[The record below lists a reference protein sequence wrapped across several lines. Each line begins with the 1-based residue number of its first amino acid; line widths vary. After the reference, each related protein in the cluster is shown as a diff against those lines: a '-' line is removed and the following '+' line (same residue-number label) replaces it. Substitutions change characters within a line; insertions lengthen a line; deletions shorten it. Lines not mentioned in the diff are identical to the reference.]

1 MRKKKI
7 FSLLLAGALI
17 GQTFSMG
24 ALTASAE
31 ENPLV
36 GKEQLSD
43 NNTAAPKKDDVVPNA
58 NQYEYQKQEL
68 AAFCH
73 FGPNTFNEF
82 EWGENYGNKTPDEI
96 FKLEEEFDEDT
107 FVKTIKDAGFKKLI
121 VTAKHHDGFCIWASE
136 HTKYDVAETSYKD
149 GKGDILEELSTA
161 CTKYDIDMGLYLSP
175 WDIHDD
181 SYGYKRADGTPLV
194 RLVNGK
200 SEPIAG
206 LTWEQVFE
214 QDAKD
219 YNEYYNNQLKEI
231 LSNDKYGNNGHFNE
245 VWMDGAKGSGA
256 GYQEYT
262 FEKWFDTI
270 QQYEG
275 KKAGFESDCMLFGA
289 EAYTTVRWIGNE
301 LGYAN
306 EETWSKSKVDY
317 EKNTIDSKKVGSYTV
332 GYEDGN
338 QWTVPESDARITSG
352 WFWGT
357 AKNTPKSV
365 EDLAGMYFNSVG
377 HNSPLLLNIPPNDK
391 GKVDDAILKRV
402 AEFGKNIQDT
412 FKENMAGHATVKAS
426 EVRGNDIDYS
436 PENVLDGKD
445 DTYWTVNDG
454 TTKGSLVVELGETKT
469 FDVVSIEEA
478 IQFGQR
484 IKEFKVEYSNNG
496 ESWKV
501 FDQGTTIGAKRLS
514 RENPVKADRL
524 RITVTTSKE
533 VPMISEV
540 GVYKA
545 TTDFE
550 SPSAAP
556 EGMQII
562 DERDEAFK
570 FSDGWTQENA
580 SQSLNGTSAWAKRKG
595 DSFEVK
601 FKGSKIYLVGTVDP
615 GHGKAKVTVDGKETE
630 INTYASKRAIGQ
642 IIFTS
647 EDLTDGEHTLKLEV
661 SENNKAIGVEG
672 AYVINNGGLGMIG
685 VEKADYT
692 MKEDSEMKIKLVR
705 VGGTTGK
712 ATVTVAPNPGTAI
725 QDDFDTEG
733 TTTVTF
739 EEGEKEKE
747 VVVITRRNTKKTGEQ
762 YFTEELST
770 NTENLIVGFNSK
782 TKITILDQE
791 GLPAEVTTKKLP
803 KEVYKNATAT
813 SEEKVKQQ
821 QGIEKAF
828 DEDNSTFWH
837 ANWDNGKLAANPGG
851 ISVEIP
857 LDEVKELAKLTYLPR
872 LDQADAG
879 TIGQYVIE
887 AAVVKEDG
895 KTAEA
900 VAEETKAAAVVEETE
915 AAVVEETEAAAETA
929 LPVEGDETAS
939 KAAVAA
945 DAKAAAEE
953 TIQWKKVC
961 EGTFKKQGNST
972 NPQEV
977 VFPETVKT
985 NRIRLTAKKMAGGE
999 HPTAAEIALHEKT
1012 EPVLF
1017 TITAKAG
1024 EHGSIQPVTGALD
1037 ADGKMQ
1043 IQAGKLKTFAMKPE
1057 AGYVVDDV
1065 KVDNQSV
1072 GAVSRYTVE
1081 SNEES
1086 PKDVTIEATFKACE
1100 HANTEIQGK
1109 KAATCTED
1117 GATGKEVCLDCGVT
1131 VKESEVIPAHG
1142 HKFGDWEVT
1151 KEPTHTEEGKAERT
1165 CSVCSTVEE
1174 KTLAKLPMNTDKS
1187 KLQKYYDECIGYYKQ
1202 SDYTADSWKAYE
1214 VALKDAKAILDKD
1227 GVTQEEIDTA
1237 INKLADAAKK
1247 LVKKTDSG
1255 NASAQSAN
1263 TPVTGDYST
1272 PMVLILAVTVSVIA
1286 VIYQMKKKIR

>member
-7 FSLLLAGALI
+7 FSLLLASALI
-17 GQTFSMG
+17 GQTFSVG

-43 NNTAAPKKDDVVPNA
+43 NNTAAPKKDDVMPNA

-73 FGPNTFNEF
+73 FGPNTFNEI

-136 HTKYDVAETSYKD
+136 HTEYDVSKTSYKS
-149 GKGDILEELSTA
+149 GNGDILEELSAA

-181 SYGYKRADGTPLV
+181 SYGYKREDGTPLV

-206 LTWEQVFE
+206 LTWDDVKK

-231 LSNDKYGNNGHFNE
+231 LGNDKYGNKGHFTE

-317 EKNTIDSKKVGSYTV
+317 KKNTIDSKKVGSYTV

-357 AKNTPKSV
+357 TKNTPKSV

-377 HNSPLLLNIPPNDK
+377 HNSPLLLNIPPNNQ

-402 AEFGKNIQDT
+402 TEFGQNIKDT
-412 FKENMAGHATVKAS
+412 FKSNIAAHATVKAS
-426 EVRGNDIDYS
+426 EVRGNDVDYS

-454 TTKGSLVVELGETKT
+454 TTTGKLVVELGETKT

-484 IKEFKVEYSNNG
+484 IKAFKVEYSNDG
-496 ESWKV
+496 SDWKV
-501 FDQGTTIGAKRLS
+501 FDEGTTIGAKRLS
-514 RENPVKADRL
+514 REGAVKADKL
-524 RITVTTSKE
+524 RITVTTSKD

-540 GVYKA
+540 GIYKA
-545 TTDFE
+545 TADFE
-550 SPSAAP
+550 SPSSAP

-580 SQSLNGTSAWAKRKG
+580 SQYLNGTNAWAKQG
-595 DSFEVK
+595 ASFEMK
-601 FKGSKIYLVGTVDP
+601 FTGTKVYLVGTLDS
-615 GHGKAKVTVDGKETE
+615 GHGKATVTVDGKSIQIDT
-630 INTYASKRAIGQ
+630 NASKRAVGQ

-661 SENNKAIGVEG
+661 TNNDNKAIGVEG
-672 AYVINNGGLGMIG
+672 AYVINNGGLGMVGI
-685 VEKADYT
+685 EKAEYT
-692 MKEDSEMKIKLVR
+692 MKEDSEMKMKLVR
-705 VGGTTGK
+705 VGGSKGE

-733 TTTVTF
+733 TATVTF
-739 EEGEKEKE
+739 ADGEKEKD
-747 VVVITRRNTKKTGEQ
+747 VVVITRRNTKDTGDQ

-770 NTENLIVGFNSK
+770 KNESLILGFTSK
-782 TKITILDQE
+782 AKITILDQE
-791 GLPAEVTTKKLP
+791 RQPADVTTEKLP
-803 KEVYKNATAT
+803 KELYGEVTAT
-813 SEEKVKQQ
+813 SEENNEKHK
-821 QGIEKAF
+821 QGIENAF
-828 DEDNSTFWH
+828 DDNLDTFWH
-837 ANWDNGKLAANPGG
+837 AQWGEPGKLENHEGG

-857 LDEVKELAKLTYLPR
+857 LKEEKEIAKLSYLPKAG
-872 LDQADAG
+872 DTG
-879 TIGQYVIE
+879 TIGEYVIE

-895 KTAEA
+895 KEAKEA
-900 VAEETKAAAVVEETE
+900 V
-915 AAVVEETEAAAETA
+915 
-929 LPVEGDETAS
+929 S
-939 KAAVAA
+939 
-945 DAKAAAEE
+945 
-953 TIQWKKVC
+953 WKEVC
-961 EGTFKKQGNST
+961 KGTFKRQGNST
-972 NPQEV
+972 DPQEA
-977 VFPETVKT
+977 VFSESIKT
-985 NRIRLTAKKMAGGE
+985 NRIRFTAKTMVGGE
-999 HPTAAEIALHEKT
+999 HPTAREIALYEKV
-1012 EPVLF
+1012 EPVM
-1017 TITAKAG
+1017 ITVTTKAG
-1024 EHGSIQPVTGALD
+1024 ENGTIEPVTGKLE
-1037 ADGKMQ
+1037 ADGTMK
-1043 IQAGKLKTFAMKPE
+1043 IQSGKLKTFAIKPN
-1057 AGYVVDDV
+1057 AGYAVEDV
-1065 KVDNQSV
+1065 EVNGQSV

-1081 SNEES
+1081 STT
-1086 PKDVTIEATFKACE
+1086 DVTIEATFKACKHE
-1100 HANTEIQGK
+1100 KTEVQGAK
-1109 KAATCTED
+1109 EATCTEP
-1117 GATGKEVCLDCGVT
+1117 GATGELVCLDCGVT
-1131 VKESEVIPAHG
+1131 VKESEVINPLG
-1142 HKFGDWEVT
+1142 HKFGDWEVI
-1151 KEPTHTEEGKAERT
+1151 KEATQTEEGLAKRA
-1165 CSVCSTVEE
+1165 CVACGVEE
-1174 KTLAKLPMNTDKS
+1174 EKELEKLHVDVDKS

>member
-1 MRKKKI
+1 MKKKKI
-7 FSLLLAGALI
+7 LSLLLASVMI
-17 GQTFSMG
+17 GQTFPVG
-24 ALTASAE
+24 TLTTSAAE
-31 ENPLV
+31 DSLV

-43 NNTAAPKKDDVVPNA
+43 TNTAAPKKDDVLPNA

-73 FGPNTFNEF
+73 FGPNTFNEI
-82 EWGENYGNKTPDEI
+82 EWGENYGDKTPDEI
-96 FKLEEEFDEDT
+96 FKLEEDFDADT
-107 FVKTIKDAGFKKLI
+107 FVKTIKEAGFKKLI
-121 VTAKHHDGFCIWASE
+121 VTAKHHDGFCIWASDY
-136 HTKYDVAETSYKD
+136 TKYDVSETSYKG
-149 GKGDILEELSTA
+149 GKGDILEELSAA
-161 CTKYDIDMGLYLSP
+161 CTEYDVDMGLYLSP

-181 SYGYKRADGTPLV
+181 SYGYYDKDGKPTTKDKDVL
-194 RLVNGK
+194 
-200 SEPIAG
+200 
-206 LTWEQVFE
+206 
-214 QDAKD
+214 D
-219 YNEYYNNQLKEI
+219 YNDYYNNQLEEI
-231 LSNDKYGNNGHFNE
+231 LSNNKYGNKGHFKE

-256 GYQEYT
+256 NAQDYD
-262 FEKWFDTI
+262 FKRWFATI
-270 QQYEG
+270 QKYEG
-275 KKAGFESDCMLFGA
+275 KQAGYESDCMLFGA

-317 EKNTIDSKKVGSYTV
+317 DNNTIDSKKVGAYTV

-352 WFWGT
+352 WFWGIT
-357 AKNTPKSV
+357 KNTPKSV

-454 TTKGSLVVELGETKT
+454 TKKGSLVVELGETKT

-747 VVVITRRNTKKTGEQ
+747 VVVITRRNTKETGEQ

-791 GLPAEVTTKKLP
+791 GLPKEVTTKKLP
-803 KEVYKNATAT
+803 KEAYQKATAT
-813 SEEKVKQQ
+813 SEETVKQQ
-821 QGIEKAF
+821 QGIAKAF
-828 DEDNSTFWH
+828 DEDNNTFWH
-837 ANWDNGKLAANPGG
+837 ANWENGKLAENPDG

-857 LDEVKELAKLTYLPR
+857 LDAVKELAKLTYLPR
-872 LDQADAG
+872 LEPEDAG

-900 VAEETKAAAVVEETE
+900 VAEETE
-915 AAVVEETEAAAETA
+915 AAVVEETEAATETA
-929 LPVEGDETAS
+929 LPAEGDETES

-945 DAKAAAEE
+945 DAKTAAEE

-961 EGTFKKQGNST
+961 EGTFKKQGSSK

-1202 SDYTADSWKAYE
+1202 SAYTADSWKAYE

-1255 NASAQSAN
+1255 NASDQSGN
-1263 TPVTGDYST
+1263 TPVTGDPASA
-1272 PMVLILAVTVSVIA
+1272 MLWLATAASAVA
-1286 VIYQMKKKIR
+1286 VIGNKKKK

>member
-7 FSLLLAGALI
+7 FSLLLASALI
-17 GQTFSMG
+17 GQTFSVG

-43 NNTAAPKKDDVVPNA
+43 NNTAAPKKDDVVPNV

-73 FGPNTFNEF
+73 FGPNTFNEI

-136 HTKYDVAETSYKD
+136 HTEYDVSKTSYKS
-149 GKGDILEELSTA
+149 GNGDILEELSAA

-181 SYGYKRADGTPLV
+181 SYGYKREDGTPLV

-206 LTWEQVFE
+206 LTWDDVKK

-231 LSNDKYGNNGHFNE
+231 LGNDKYGNKGHFTE

-317 EKNTIDSKKVGSYTV
+317 KKNTIDSKKVGSYTV

-357 AKNTPKSV
+357 TKNTPKSV

-377 HNSPLLLNIPPNDK
+377 HNSPLLLNIPPNNQ

-402 AEFGKNIQDT
+402 TEFGQNIKDT
-412 FKENMAGHATVKAS
+412 FKSNIAAHATVKAS
-426 EVRGNDIDYS
+426 EVRGNDVDYS

-454 TTKGSLVVELGETKT
+454 TTTGKLVVELGETKT

-484 IKEFKVEYSNNG
+484 IKAFKVEYSNDG
-496 ESWKV
+496 SDWKV
-501 FDQGTTIGAKRLS
+501 FDEGTTIGAKRLS
-514 RENPVKADRL
+514 REGAVKADKL
-524 RITVTTSKE
+524 RITVTTSKD

-540 GVYKA
+540 GIYKA
-545 TTDFE
+545 TADFE
-550 SPSAAP
+550 SPSSAP

-580 SQSLNGTSAWAKRKG
+580 SQYLNGTNAWAKQG
-595 DSFEVK
+595 ASFEMK
-601 FKGSKIYLVGTVDP
+601 FTGTKVYLVGTLDS
-615 GHGKAKVTVDGKETE
+615 GHGEATVTVDGKSIQIDT
-630 INTYASKRAIGQ
+630 NASKRAVGQ

-661 SENNKAIGVEG
+661 TNNDNKAIGVEG
-672 AYVINNGGLGMIG
+672 AYVINNGGLGMVGI
-685 VEKADYT
+685 EKAEYT
-692 MKEDSEMKIKLVR
+692 MKEDSEMKMKLVR
-705 VGGTTGK
+705 VGGSKGE

-733 TTTVTF
+733 TATVTF
-739 EEGEKEKE
+739 ADGEKEKD
-747 VVVITRRNTKKTGEQ
+747 VVVITRRNTKDTGDQ

-770 NTENLIVGFNSK
+770 KNESLILGFTSK
-782 TKITILDQE
+782 AKITILDQE
-791 GLPAEVTTKKLP
+791 RQPADVTTEKLP
-803 KEVYKNATAT
+803 KELYGEVTAT
-813 SEEKVKQQ
+813 SEENNEKHK
-821 QGIEKAF
+821 QGIENAF
-828 DEDNSTFWH
+828 DDNLDTFWH
-837 ANWDNGKLAANPGG
+837 AQWGEPGKLENHEGG

-857 LDEVKELAKLTYLPR
+857 LKEEKEIAKLSYLPKAG
-872 LDQADAG
+872 DTG
-879 TIGQYVIE
+879 TIGEYVIE

-895 KTAEA
+895 KEAKEA
-900 VAEETKAAAVVEETE
+900 V
-915 AAVVEETEAAAETA
+915 
-929 LPVEGDETAS
+929 S
-939 KAAVAA
+939 
-945 DAKAAAEE
+945 
-953 TIQWKKVC
+953 WKEVC
-961 EGTFKKQGNST
+961 KGTFKRQGNST
-972 NPQEV
+972 DPQEA
-977 VFPETVKT
+977 VFSESIKT
-985 NRIRLTAKKMAGGE
+985 NRIRFTAKTMVGGE
-999 HPTAAEIALHEKT
+999 HPTAREIALYEKV
-1012 EPVLF
+1012 EPVM
-1017 TITAKAG
+1017 ITVTTKAG
-1024 EHGSIQPVTGALD
+1024 ENGTIEPVTGKLE
-1037 ADGKMQ
+1037 ADGTMK
-1043 IQAGKLKTFAMKPE
+1043 IQSGKLKTFAIKPN
-1057 AGYVVDDV
+1057 AGYAVEDV
-1065 KVDNQSV
+1065 EVNGQSV

-1081 SNEES
+1081 STT
-1086 PKDVTIEATFKACE
+1086 DVTIEATFKACKHE
-1100 HANTEIQGK
+1100 KTEVQGAK
-1109 KAATCTED
+1109 EATCTEP
-1117 GATGKEVCLDCGVT
+1117 GATGELVCLDCGVT
-1131 VKESEVIPAHG
+1131 VKESEVINPLG
-1142 HKFGDWEVT
+1142 HKFGDWEVI
-1151 KEPTHTEEGKAERT
+1151 KEATQTEEGLAKRA
-1165 CSVCSTVEE
+1165 CVACGVEE
-1174 KTLAKLPMNTDKS
+1174 EKELEKLHVDVDKS

>member
-73 FGPNTFNEF
+73 FGPNTFNEI
-82 EWGENYGNKTPDEI
+82 EWGENYRNKTPDEI

-136 HTKYDVAETSYKD
+136 HTEYDVSKTSYKS
-149 GKGDILEELSTA
+149 GNGDILEELSAA

-181 SYGYKRADGTPLV
+181 SYGYKREDGTPLV

-206 LTWEQVFE
+206 LTWDDVKK

-231 LSNDKYGNNGHFNE
+231 LGNDKYGNKGHFTE

-317 EKNTIDSKKVGSYTV
+317 KKNTIDSKKVGSYTV

-357 AKNTPKSV
+357 TKNTPKSV

-377 HNSPLLLNIPPNDK
+377 HNSPLLLNIPPNNQ

-402 AEFGKNIQDT
+402 TEFGQNIKDT
-412 FKENMAGHATVKAS
+412 FKSNIAAHATVKAS
-426 EVRGNDIDYS
+426 EVRGNDVDYS

-454 TTKGSLVVELGETKT
+454 TTTGKLVVELGETKT

-484 IKEFKVEYSNNG
+484 IKAFKVEYSNDG
-496 ESWKV
+496 SDWKV
-501 FDQGTTIGAKRLS
+501 FDEGTTIGAKRLS
-514 RENPVKADRL
+514 REGAVKADKL
-524 RITVTTSKE
+524 RITVTTSKD

-540 GVYKA
+540 GIYKA
-545 TTDFE
+545 TADFE
-550 SPSAAP
+550 SPSSAP

-580 SQSLNGTSAWAKRKG
+580 SQYLNGTNAWAKQG
-595 DSFEVK
+595 ASFEMK
-601 FKGSKIYLVGTVDP
+601 FTGTKVYLVGTLDS
-615 GHGKAKVTVDGKETE
+615 GHGEATVTVDGKSIQIDT
-630 INTYASKRAIGQ
+630 NASKRAVGQ

-661 SENNKAIGVEG
+661 TNNDNKAIGVEG
-672 AYVINNGGLGMIG
+672 AYVINNGGLGMVGI
-685 VEKADYT
+685 EKAEYT
-692 MKEDSEMKIKLVR
+692 MKEDSEMKMKLVR
-705 VGGTTGK
+705 VGGSKGE

-733 TTTVTF
+733 TATVTF
-739 EEGEKEKE
+739 ADGEKEKD
-747 VVVITRRNTKKTGEQ
+747 VVVITRRNTKDTGDQ

-770 NTENLIVGFNSK
+770 KNESLILGFTSK
-782 TKITILDQE
+782 AKITILDQE
-791 GLPAEVTTKKLP
+791 RQPADVTTEKLP
-803 KEVYKNATAT
+803 KELYGEVTAT
-813 SEEKVKQQ
+813 SEENNEKHK
-821 QGIEKAF
+821 QGIENAF
-828 DEDNSTFWH
+828 DDNLDTFWH
-837 ANWDNGKLAANPGG
+837 AQWGEPGKLENHEGG

-857 LDEVKELAKLTYLPR
+857 LKEEKEIAKLSYLPKAG
-872 LDQADAG
+872 DTG
-879 TIGQYVIE
+879 TIGEYVIE

-895 KTAEA
+895 KEAKEA
-900 VAEETKAAAVVEETE
+900 V
-915 AAVVEETEAAAETA
+915 
-929 LPVEGDETAS
+929 S
-939 KAAVAA
+939 
-945 DAKAAAEE
+945 
-953 TIQWKKVC
+953 WKEVC
-961 EGTFKKQGNST
+961 KGTFKRQGNST
-972 NPQEV
+972 DPQEA
-977 VFPETVKT
+977 VFSESIKT
-985 NRIRLTAKKMAGGE
+985 NRIRFTAKTMVGGE
-999 HPTAAEIALHEKT
+999 HPTAREIALYEKV
-1012 EPVLF
+1012 EPVM
-1017 TITAKAG
+1017 ITVTTKAG
-1024 EHGSIQPVTGALD
+1024 ENGTIEPVTGKLE
-1037 ADGKMQ
+1037 ADGTMK
-1043 IQAGKLKTFAMKPE
+1043 IQSGKLKTFAIKPN
-1057 AGYVVDDV
+1057 AGYAVEDV
-1065 KVDNQSV
+1065 EVNGQSV

-1081 SNEES
+1081 STT
-1086 PKDVTIEATFKACE
+1086 DVTIEATFKACKHE
-1100 HANTEIQGK
+1100 KTEVQGAK
-1109 KAATCTED
+1109 EATCTEP
-1117 GATGKEVCLDCGVT
+1117 GATGELVCLDCGVT
-1131 VKESEVIPAHG
+1131 VKESEVINPLG
-1142 HKFGDWEVT
+1142 HKFGDWEVI
-1151 KEPTHTEEGKAERT
+1151 KEATQTEEGLAKRA
-1165 CSVCSTVEE
+1165 CVACGVEE
-1174 KTLAKLPMNTDKS
+1174 EKELEKLHVDVDKS

>member
-17 GQTFSMG
+17 GQTFSVG

-73 FGPNTFNEF
+73 FGPNTFNEI

-136 HTKYDVAETSYKD
+136 HTEYDVSKTSYKS
-149 GKGDILEELSTA
+149 GNGDILEELSAA

-181 SYGYKRADGTPLV
+181 SYGYYDKDGNPTTKDKDVL
-194 RLVNGK
+194 
-200 SEPIAG
+200 
-206 LTWEQVFE
+206 
-214 QDAKD
+214 D
-219 YNEYYNNQLKEI
+219 YNDYYNNQLEEI
-231 LSNDKYGNNGHFNE
+231 LGNPIYGNDGHFKE

-256 GYQEYT
+256 NAQDYD
-262 FEKWFDTI
+262 FERWFATI
-270 QQYEG
+270 QKHEG
-275 KKAGFESDCMLFGA
+275 KEAGFESDCMLFGA

-317 EKNTIDSKKVGSYTV
+317 KKNTIDSKKVGSYTV

-357 AKNTPKSV
+357 TKNTPKSV

-377 HNSPLLLNIPPNDK
+377 HNSPLLLNIPPNNQ

-402 AEFGKNIQDT
+402 TEFGQNIKDT
-412 FKENMAGHATVKAS
+412 FKSNIAAHATVKAS
-426 EVRGNDIDYS
+426 EVRGNDVDYS

-454 TTKGSLVVELGETKT
+454 TTTGKLVVELGETKT

-484 IKEFKVEYSNNG
+484 IKAFKVEYSNDG
-496 ESWKV
+496 SDWKV
-501 FDQGTTIGAKRLS
+501 FDEGTTIGAKRLS
-514 RENPVKADRL
+514 REGAVKADKL
-524 RITVTTSKE
+524 RITVTTSKD

-540 GVYKA
+540 GIYKA
-545 TTDFE
+545 TADFQ
-550 SPSAAP
+550 SPSSAP

-580 SQSLNGTSAWAKRKG
+580 SQYLNGTNAWAKKG
-595 DSFEVK
+595 ASFEMK
-601 FKGSKIYLVGTVDP
+601 FTGSKVYLVGTLDS
-615 GHGKAKVTVDGKETE
+615 GHGKATVTVDGKSTE
-630 INTYASKRAIGQ
+630 IDTNASKRSVGQ

-661 SENNKAIGVEG
+661 TNNDNKAIGIEG
-672 AYVINNGGLGMIG
+672 AYVINNDELGMIG

-705 VGGTTGK
+705 VGGSKGE

-739 EEGEKEKE
+739 ADGETEKE
-747 VVVITRRNTKKTGEQ
+747 VVVITRRNTKETGDQ

-770 NTENLIVGFNSK
+770 KNENLILGFNSK
-782 TKITILDQE
+782 AKITILDQE
-791 GLPAEVTTKKLP
+791 GQPVEVTTEKLP
-803 KEVYKNATAT
+803 KEIYGEVTAT
-813 SEEKVKQQ
+813 SEENTAEHK
-821 QGIEKAF
+821 QGIENAF
-828 DEDNSTFWH
+828 DDNLDTFWH
-837 ANWDNGKLAANPGG
+837 AQWGEPGKLENHEGG

-857 LDEVKELAKLTYLPR
+857 LKEEKEIAKLSYLPKAG
-872 LDQADAG
+872 DTG
-879 TIGQYVIE
+879 TIGEYVIE

-895 KTAEA
+895 KEA
-900 VAEETKAAAVVEETE
+900 KETV
-915 AAVVEETEAAAETA
+915 
-929 LPVEGDETAS
+929 S
-939 KAAVAA
+939 
-945 DAKAAAEE
+945 
-953 TIQWKKVC
+953 WKEVC
-961 EGTFKKQGNST
+961 KGTFKRQGEST
-972 NPQEV
+972 DPQEA
-977 VFPETVKT
+977 VFSESIKT
-985 NRIRLTAKKMAGGE
+985 NRIRFTAKTMTGGE
-999 HPTAAEIALHEKT
+999 HPTAREIALYEKV
-1012 EPVLF
+1012 EPVM
-1017 TITAKAG
+1017 ITVTTKAG
-1024 EHGSIQPVTGALD
+1024 ENGTIEPVTGKLET
-1037 ADGKMQ
+1037 DGTMK
-1043 IQAGKLKTFAMKPE
+1043 IQSGKLKTFAIKPNV
-1057 AGYVVDDV
+1057 GYAVEDV
-1065 KVDNQSV
+1065 EVNGQSV
-1072 GAVSRYTVE
+1072 GAVRRYTVE
-1081 SNEES
+1081 STT
-1086 PKDVTIEATFKACE
+1086 DVTIEATFKACKHE
-1100 HANTEIQGK
+1100 NTEVQGAK
-1109 KAATCTED
+1109 EATCTES
-1117 GATGKEVCLDCGVT
+1117 GATGKLVCLDCGVT
-1131 VKESEVIPAHG
+1131 VKESEVINPLG
-1142 HKFGDWEVT
+1142 HKFGDWEVI
-1151 KEPTHTEEGKAERT
+1151 KEATQTEEGLAKRA
-1165 CSVCSTVEE
+1165 CVACGVEE
-1174 KTLAKLPMNTDKS
+1174 EKELEKLHVDVDKS

-1214 VALKDAKAILDKD
+1214 IALRDAKAILDKD

-1255 NASAQSAN
+1255 NASDKSAN
-1263 TPVTGDYST
+1263 TPVTGDPASA
-1272 PMVLILAVTVSVIA
+1272 MLWLATAASAVA
-1286 VIYQMKKKIR
+1286 VIGNKKKK

>member
-7 FSLLLAGALI
+7 FSLLLASALI
-17 GQTFSMG
+17 GQTFSVG

-73 FGPNTFNEF
+73 FGPNTFNEI

-136 HTKYDVAETSYKD
+136 HTEYDVSKTSYKS
-149 GKGDILEELSTA
+149 GNGDILEELSAA

-200 SEPIAG
+200 SEPIEG

-231 LSNDKYGNNGHFNE
+231 LGNDKYGNKGHFTE

-317 EKNTIDSKKVGSYTV
+317 KKNTIDSKKVGSYTV

-357 AKNTPKSV
+357 TKNTPKSV

-377 HNSPLLLNIPPNDK
+377 HNSPLLLNIPPNNQ

-402 AEFGKNIQDT
+402 TEFGQNIKDT
-412 FKENMAGHATVKAS
+412 FKSNIAAHATVKAS
-426 EVRGNDIDYS
+426 EVRGNDVDYS

-454 TTKGSLVVELGETKT
+454 TTTGKLVVELGETKT

-484 IKEFKVEYSNNG
+484 IKAFKVEYSNDG
-496 ESWKV
+496 SDWKV
-501 FDQGTTIGAKRLS
+501 FDEGTTIGAKRLS
-514 RENPVKADRL
+514 REGAVKADKL
-524 RITVTTSKE
+524 RITVTTSKD

-540 GVYKA
+540 GIYKA
-545 TTDFE
+545 TADFQ
-550 SPSAAP
+550 SPSSAP

-580 SQSLNGTSAWAKRKG
+580 SQYLNGTNAWAKKG
-595 DSFEVK
+595 ASFEMK
-601 FKGSKIYLVGTVDP
+601 FTGSKVYLVGTLDS
-615 GHGKAKVTVDGKETE
+615 GHGKATVTVDGKSTE
-630 INTYASKRAIGQ
+630 IDTNASKRSVGQ

-661 SENNKAIGVEG
+661 TNNDNKAIGIEG
-672 AYVINNGGLGMIG
+672 AYVINNDEFGMIG

-705 VGGTTGK
+705 VGGSKGE

-739 EEGEKEKE
+739 ADGETEKE
-747 VVVITRRNTKKTGEQ
+747 VVVITRRNTKETGDQ

-770 NTENLIVGFNSK
+770 KNENLILGFNSK
-782 TKITILDQE
+782 AKITILDQE
-791 GLPAEVTTKKLP
+791 GQPVEVTTEKLP
-803 KEVYKNATAT
+803 KEIYGEVTAT
-813 SEEKVKQQ
+813 SEENTAEHK
-821 QGIEKAF
+821 QGIENAF
-828 DEDNSTFWH
+828 DEDNSTYWH
-837 ANWDNGKLAANPGG
+837 ANWKTGKLEDNPNG
-851 ISVEIP
+851 ISVEIQ
-857 LDEVKELAKLTYLPR
+857 LNEVKELAKLTYLPR
-872 LDQADAG
+872 IDNSDTG
-879 TIGQYVIE
+879 TIGEYEIE
-887 AAVVKEDG
+887 GAVVGEDG
-895 KTAEA
+895 KAA
-900 VAEETKAAAVVEETE
+900 GEEIEWEKICV
-915 AAVVEETEAAAETA
+915 
-929 LPVEGDETAS
+929 
-939 KAAVAA
+939 
-945 DAKAAAEE
+945 
-953 TIQWKKVC
+953 
-961 EGTFKKQGNST
+961 GTFKQQGTST
-972 NPQEV
+972 EPQEA
-977 VFPETVKT
+977 VFPKSVRT
-985 NRIRLTAKKMAGGE
+985 NRIRFTAKTMAGGY
-999 HPTAAEIALHEKT
+999 HPTAAEIALYEKV
-1012 EPVLF
+1012 EPVM
-1017 TITAKAG
+1017 ITVTTKAG
-1024 EHGSIQPVTGALD
+1024 ENGTIEPVTGKLE
-1037 ADGKMQ
+1037 ADGTMK
-1043 IQAGKLKTFAMKPE
+1043 IQSGKLKTFAIKPN
-1057 AGYVVDDV
+1057 AGYAVEDV
-1065 KVDNQSV
+1065 EVNGQSV

-1081 SNEES
+1081 STT
-1086 PKDVTIEATFKACE
+1086 DVTIEATFKACKHE
-1100 HANTEIQGK
+1100 KTEVQGAK
-1109 KAATCTED
+1109 EATCTEP
-1117 GATGKEVCLDCGVT
+1117 GATGELVCLDCGVT
-1131 VKESEVIPAHG
+1131 VKESEVINPLG
-1142 HKFGDWEVT
+1142 HKFGDWEVI
-1151 KEPTHTEEGKAERT
+1151 KEATQTEEGLAKRA
-1165 CSVCSTVEE
+1165 CVACGVEE
-1174 KTLAKLPMNTDKS
+1174 EKELEKLHVDVDKS

-1255 NASAQSAN
+1255 NASDQSEN
-1263 TPVTGDYST
+1263 TPVTGDPASA
-1272 PMVLILAVTVSVIA
+1272 MLWLATAASAVA
-1286 VIYQMKKKIR
+1286 VIGNKKKK

>member
-206 LTWEQVFE
+206 LTWEQVFK

-357 AKNTPKSV
+357 TKNTPKSV

-377 HNSPLLLNIPPNDK
+377 HNSPLLLNIPPNNQ

-402 AEFGKNIQDT
+402 TEFGQNIKDT
-412 FKENMAGHATVKAS
+412 FKSNIAAHATVKAS
-426 EVRGNDIDYS
+426 EVRGNDVDYS

-454 TTKGSLVVELGETKT
+454 TTTGKLVVELGETKT

-484 IKEFKVEYSNNG
+484 IKAFKVEYSNDG
-496 ESWKV
+496 SDWKV
-501 FDQGTTIGAKRLS
+501 FDEGTTIGAKRLS
-514 RENPVKADRL
+514 REGAVKADKL
-524 RITVTTSKE
+524 RITVTTSKD

-545 TTDFE
+545 TADFE
-550 SPSAAP
+550 SPSSAP
-556 EGMQII
+556 EGMQVI

-580 SQSLNGTSAWAKRKG
+580 SQYLNGTNAWAKKG
-595 DSFEVK
+595 ASFEMK
-601 FKGSKIYLVGTVDP
+601 FTGSKVYLVGTLDS
-615 GHGKAKVTVDGKETE
+615 GHGKATVTVDGKSTE
-630 INTYASKRAIGQ
+630 IDTNASKRSVGQ

-661 SENNKAIGVEG
+661 TNNDNKAIGVEG
-672 AYVINNGGLGMIG
+672 AYVINNGGLGMVGI
-685 VEKADYT
+685 EKAEYT
-692 MKEDSEMKIKLVR
+692 MKEDSEMKMKLVR
-705 VGGTTGK
+705 VGGSKGE

-733 TTTVTF
+733 TATVTF
-739 EEGEKEKE
+739 ADGEKEKD
-747 VVVITRRNTKKTGEQ
+747 VVVITRRNTKDTGDQ

-770 NTENLIVGFNSK
+770 KNESLILGFTSK
-782 TKITILDQE
+782 AKITILDQE
-791 GLPAEVTTKKLP
+791 RQPADVTTEKLP
-803 KEVYKNATAT
+803 KELYGEVTAT
-813 SEEKVKQQ
+813 SEENNEKHK
-821 QGIEKAF
+821 QGIENAF
-828 DEDNSTFWH
+828 DDNLDTFWH
-837 ANWDNGKLAANPGG
+837 AQWGEPGKLENHEGG

-857 LDEVKELAKLTYLPR
+857 LKEEKEIAKLSYLPKAG
-872 LDQADAG
+872 DTG
-879 TIGQYVIE
+879 TIGEYVIE

-895 KTAEA
+895 KEAKEA
-900 VAEETKAAAVVEETE
+900 V
-915 AAVVEETEAAAETA
+915 
-929 LPVEGDETAS
+929 S
-939 KAAVAA
+939 
-945 DAKAAAEE
+945 
-953 TIQWKKVC
+953 WKEVC
-961 EGTFKKQGNST
+961 KGTFKRQGNST
-972 NPQEV
+972 DPQEA
-977 VFPETVKT
+977 VFSESIKT
-985 NRIRLTAKKMAGGE
+985 NRIRFTAKTMVGGE
-999 HPTAAEIALHEKT
+999 HPTAREIALYEKI
-1012 EPVLF
+1012 EPVM
-1017 TITAKAG
+1017 ITVTTKAG
-1024 EHGSIQPVTGALD
+1024 ENGTIEPVTGKLE
-1037 ADGKMQ
+1037 ADGTMK
-1043 IQAGKLKTFAMKPE
+1043 IQSGKLKTFAIKPN
-1057 AGYVVDDV
+1057 AGYAVEDV
-1065 KVDNQSV
+1065 EVNGQSV

-1081 SNEES
+1081 STT
-1086 PKDVTIEATFKACE
+1086 DVTIEATFKACKHE
-1100 HANTEIQGK
+1100 KTEVQGAK
-1109 KAATCTED
+1109 EATCTEP
-1117 GATGKEVCLDCGVT
+1117 GATGELVCLDCGVT
-1131 VKESEVIPAHG
+1131 VKESEVINPLG
-1142 HKFGDWEVT
+1142 HKFGDWEVI
-1151 KEPTHTEEGKAERT
+1151 KEATQTEEGLAKRA
-1165 CSVCSTVEE
+1165 CVACGVEE
-1174 KTLAKLPMNTDKS
+1174 EKELEKLHVDVDKS

>member
-17 GQTFSMG
+17 GQTFSVG

-73 FGPNTFNEF
+73 FGPNTFNEI

-136 HTKYDVAETSYKD
+136 HTEYDVSKTSYKS
-149 GKGDILEELSTA
+149 GNGDILEELSAA

-181 SYGYKRADGTPLV
+181 SYGYYDKDGNPTTKDKDVL
-194 RLVNGK
+194 
-200 SEPIAG
+200 
-206 LTWEQVFE
+206 
-214 QDAKD
+214 D
-219 YNEYYNNQLKEI
+219 YNDYYNNQLEEI
-231 LSNDKYGNNGHFNE
+231 LGNPIYGNDGHFKE

-256 GYQEYT
+256 NAQDYD
-262 FEKWFDTI
+262 FERWFATI
-270 QQYEG
+270 QKHEG
-275 KKAGFESDCMLFGA
+275 KEAGFESDCMLFGA

-317 EKNTIDSKKVGSYTV
+317 KKNTIDSKKVGSYTV

-357 AKNTPKSV
+357 TKNTPKSV

-377 HNSPLLLNIPPNDK
+377 HNSPLLLNIPPNNQ

-402 AEFGKNIQDT
+402 TEFGQNIKDT
-412 FKENMAGHATVKAS
+412 FKSNIAAHATVKAS
-426 EVRGNDIDYS
+426 EVRGNDVDYS

-454 TTKGSLVVELGETKT
+454 TTTGKLVVELGETKT

-484 IKEFKVEYSNNG
+484 IKAFKVEYSNDG
-496 ESWKV
+496 SDWKV
-501 FDQGTTIGAKRLS
+501 FDEGTTIGAKRLS
-514 RENPVKADRL
+514 REGAVKADKL
-524 RITVTTSKE
+524 RITVTTSKD

-540 GVYKA
+540 GIYKA
-545 TTDFE
+545 TADFQ
-550 SPSAAP
+550 SPSSAP

-580 SQSLNGTSAWAKRKG
+580 SQYLNGTNAWAKKG
-595 DSFEVK
+595 ASFEMK
-601 FKGSKIYLVGTVDP
+601 FTGSKVYLVGTLDS
-615 GHGKAKVTVDGKETE
+615 GHGKATVTVDGKSTE
-630 INTYASKRAIGQ
+630 IDTNASKRSVGQ

-661 SENNKAIGVEG
+661 TNNDNKAIGIEG
-672 AYVINNGGLGMIG
+672 AYVINNDELGMIG

-705 VGGTTGK
+705 VGGSKGE

-739 EEGEKEKE
+739 ADGETEKE
-747 VVVITRRNTKKTGEQ
+747 VVVITRRNTKETGDQ

-770 NTENLIVGFNSK
+770 KNENLILGFNSK
-782 TKITILDQE
+782 AKITILDQE
-791 GLPAEVTTKKLP
+791 GQPVEVTTEKLP
-803 KEVYKNATAT
+803 KEIYGEVTAT
-813 SEEKVKQQ
+813 SEENTAEHK
-821 QGIEKAF
+821 QGIENAF
-828 DEDNSTFWH
+828 DDNLDTFWH
-837 ANWDNGKLAANPGG
+837 AQWGEPGKLENHEGG

-857 LDEVKELAKLTYLPR
+857 LKEEKEIAKLSYLPKAG
-872 LDQADAG
+872 DTG
-879 TIGQYVIE
+879 TIGEYVIE

-895 KTAEA
+895 KEA
-900 VAEETKAAAVVEETE
+900 KETV
-915 AAVVEETEAAAETA
+915 
-929 LPVEGDETAS
+929 S
-939 KAAVAA
+939 
-945 DAKAAAEE
+945 
-953 TIQWKKVC
+953 WKEVC
-961 EGTFKKQGNST
+961 KGTFKRQGEST
-972 NPQEV
+972 DPQEA
-977 VFPETVKT
+977 VFSESIKT
-985 NRIRLTAKKMAGGE
+985 NRIRFTAKTMTGGE
-999 HPTAAEIALHEKT
+999 HPTAREIALYEKV
-1012 EPVLF
+1012 EPVM
-1017 TITAKAG
+1017 ITVTTKAG
-1024 EHGSIQPVTGALD
+1024 ENGTIEPVTGKLETD
-1037 ADGKMQ
+1037 WTMK
-1043 IQAGKLKTFAMKPE
+1043 IQSGKLKTFAIKPNV
-1057 AGYVVDDV
+1057 GYAVEDV
-1065 KVDNQSV
+1065 EVNGQSV
-1072 GAVSRYTVE
+1072 GAVRRYTVE
-1081 SNEES
+1081 STT
-1086 PKDVTIEATFKACE
+1086 DVTIEATFKACKHE
-1100 HANTEIQGK
+1100 NTEVQGAK
-1109 KAATCTED
+1109 EATCTES
-1117 GATGKEVCLDCGVT
+1117 GATGKLVCLDCGVT
-1131 VKESEVIPAHG
+1131 VKESEVINPLG
-1142 HKFGDWEVT
+1142 HKFGDWEVI
-1151 KEPTHTEEGKAERT
+1151 KEATQTEEGLAKRA
-1165 CSVCSTVEE
+1165 CVACGVEE
-1174 KTLAKLPMNTDKS
+1174 EKKLEKLHVDVDKS

-1214 VALKDAKAILDKD
+1214 IALRDAKAILDKD

-1255 NASAQSAN
+1255 NASDKSAN
-1263 TPVTGDYST
+1263 TPVTGDPASA
-1272 PMVLILAVTVSVIA
+1272 MLWLATAASAVA
-1286 VIYQMKKKIR
+1286 VIGNKKKK

>member
-1 MRKKKI
+1 MKKKKI

-73 FGPNTFNEF
+73 FGPNTFNEI

-200 SEPIAG
+200 SEPIEG

-231 LSNDKYGNNGHFNE
+231 LGNDKYGNKGHFTE

-317 EKNTIDSKKVGSYTV
+317 KKNTIDSKKVGSYTV

-357 AKNTPKSV
+357 TKNTPKSV

-377 HNSPLLLNIPPNDK
+377 HNSPLLLNIPPNNQ

-402 AEFGKNIQDT
+402 TEFGQNIKDT
-412 FKENMAGHATVKAS
+412 FKSNIAAHATVKAS
-426 EVRGNDIDYS
+426 EVRGNDVDYS

-454 TTKGSLVVELGETKT
+454 TTTGKLVVELGETKT

-484 IKEFKVEYSNNG
+484 IKAFKVEYSNDG
-496 ESWKV
+496 SDWKV
-501 FDQGTTIGAKRLS
+501 FDEGTTIGAKRLS
-514 RENPVKADRL
+514 REGAVKADKL
-524 RITVTTSKE
+524 RITVTTSKD

-540 GVYKA
+540 GIYKA
-545 TTDFE
+545 TADFQ
-550 SPSAAP
+550 SPSSAP

-580 SQSLNGTSAWAKRKG
+580 SQYLNGTNAWAKKG
-595 DSFEVK
+595 ASFEMK
-601 FKGSKIYLVGTVDP
+601 FTGSKVYLVGTLDS
-615 GHGKAKVTVDGKETE
+615 GHGKATVTVDGKSTE
-630 INTYASKRAIGQ
+630 IDTNASKRSVGQ

-661 SENNKAIGVEG
+661 TNNDNKAIGIEG
-672 AYVINNGGLGMIG
+672 AYVINNDELGMIG

-705 VGGTTGK
+705 VGGSKGE

-739 EEGEKEKE
+739 ADGETEKE
-747 VVVITRRNTKKTGEQ
+747 VVVITRRNTKETGDQ

-770 NTENLIVGFNSK
+770 KNENLILGFNSK
-782 TKITILDQE
+782 AKITILDQE
-791 GLPAEVTTKKLP
+791 GQPVEVTTEKLP
-803 KEVYKNATAT
+803 KEIYGEVTAT
-813 SEEKVKQQ
+813 SEENTAEHK
-821 QGIEKAF
+821 QGIENAF
-828 DEDNSTFWH
+828 DDNLDTFWH
-837 ANWDNGKLAANPGG
+837 AQWGEPGKLENHEGG

-857 LDEVKELAKLTYLPR
+857 LKEEKEIAKLSYLPKAG
-872 LDQADAG
+872 DTG
-879 TIGQYVIE
+879 TIGEYVIE

-895 KTAEA
+895 KEA
-900 VAEETKAAAVVEETE
+900 KETV
-915 AAVVEETEAAAETA
+915 
-929 LPVEGDETAS
+929 S
-939 KAAVAA
+939 
-945 DAKAAAEE
+945 
-953 TIQWKKVC
+953 WKEVC
-961 EGTFKKQGNST
+961 KGTFKRQGEST
-972 NPQEV
+972 DPQEA
-977 VFPETVKT
+977 VFSESIKT
-985 NRIRLTAKKMAGGE
+985 NRIRFTAKTMTGGE
-999 HPTAAEIALHEKT
+999 HPTAREIALYEKV
-1012 EPVLF
+1012 EPVM
-1017 TITAKAG
+1017 ITVTTKAG
-1024 EHGSIQPVTGALD
+1024 ENGTIEPVTGKLET
-1037 ADGKMQ
+1037 DGTMK
-1043 IQAGKLKTFAMKPE
+1043 IQSGKLKTFAIKPNV
-1057 AGYVVDDV
+1057 GYAVEDV
-1065 KVDNQSV
+1065 EVNGQSV
-1072 GAVSRYTVE
+1072 GAVRRYTVE
-1081 SNEES
+1081 STT
-1086 PKDVTIEATFKACE
+1086 DVTIEATFKACKHE
-1100 HANTEIQGK
+1100 NTEVQGAK
-1109 KAATCTED
+1109 EATCTES
-1117 GATGKEVCLDCGVT
+1117 GATGKLVCLDCGVT
-1131 VKESEVIPAHG
+1131 VKESEVINPLG
-1142 HKFGDWEVT
+1142 HKFGDWEVI
-1151 KEPTHTEEGKAERT
+1151 KEATQTEEGLAKRA
-1165 CSVCSTVEE
+1165 CVACGVEE
-1174 KTLAKLPMNTDKS
+1174 EKKLEKLHVDVDKS

-1214 VALKDAKAILDKD
+1214 IALRDAKAILDKD

-1255 NASAQSAN
+1255 NASDQSAN
-1263 TPVTGDYST
+1263 TPVTGDPASA
-1272 PMVLILAVTVSVIA
+1272 MLWLATAASAVA
-1286 VIYQMKKKIR
+1286 VIGNKKKK

>member
-17 GQTFSMG
+17 GQTFSVG

-73 FGPNTFNEF
+73 FGPNTFNEI

-136 HTKYDVAETSYKD
+136 HTKYDVAETSYKG
-149 GKGDILEELSTA
+149 GKGDILEELSAA

-200 SEPIAG
+200 SEPIEG

-231 LSNDKYGNNGHFNE
+231 LGNDKYGNKGHFTE

-317 EKNTIDSKKVGSYTV
+317 KKNTIDSKKVGSYTV

-357 AKNTPKSV
+357 TKNTPKSV

-377 HNSPLLLNIPPNDK
+377 HNSPLLLNIPPNNQ

-402 AEFGKNIQDT
+402 TEFGQNIKDT
-412 FKENMAGHATVKAS
+412 FKSNIAAHATVKAS
-426 EVRGNDIDYS
+426 EVRGNDVDYS

-454 TTKGSLVVELGETKT
+454 TTTGKLVVELGETKT

-484 IKEFKVEYSNNG
+484 IKAFKVEYSNDG
-496 ESWKV
+496 SDWKV
-501 FDQGTTIGAKRLS
+501 FDEGTTIGAKRLS
-514 RENPVKADRL
+514 REGAVKADKL
-524 RITVTTSKE
+524 RITVTTSKD

-540 GVYKA
+540 GIYKA
-545 TTDFE
+545 TADFQ
-550 SPSAAP
+550 SPSSAP

-580 SQSLNGTSAWAKRKG
+580 SQYLNGTNAWAKQG
-595 DSFEVK
+595 ASFEMK
-601 FKGSKIYLVGTVDP
+601 FTGTKVYLVGTLDS
-615 GHGKAKVTVDGKETE
+615 GHGKATVTVDGKSIQIDT
-630 INTYASKRAIGQ
+630 NASKRAVGQ

-661 SENNKAIGVEG
+661 TNNDNKAIGVEG
-672 AYVINNGGLGMIG
+672 AYVINNGGLGMVGI
-685 VEKADYT
+685 EKAEYT
-692 MKEDSEMKIKLVR
+692 MKEDSEMKMKLVR
-705 VGGTTGK
+705 VGGSKGE

-733 TTTVTF
+733 TATVTF
-739 EEGEKEKE
+739 ADGEKEKD
-747 VVVITRRNTKKTGEQ
+747 VVVITRRNTKDTGDQ

-770 NTENLIVGFNSK
+770 KNESLILGFTSK
-782 TKITILDQE
+782 AKITILDQE
-791 GLPAEVTTKKLP
+791 RQPADVTTEKLP
-803 KEVYKNATAT
+803 KELYGEVTAT
-813 SEEKVKQQ
+813 SEENTAEHK
-821 QGIEKAF
+821 QGIENAF
-828 DEDNSTFWH
+828 DDNLDTFWH
-837 ANWDNGKLAANPGG
+837 AQWGDSGKLENHEGG

-857 LDEVKELAKLTYLPR
+857 LKEEKEIAKLSYLPKAG
-872 LDQADAG
+872 DTG
-879 TIGQYVIE
+879 TIGEYVIE

-895 KTAEA
+895 KEAREA
-900 VAEETKAAAVVEETE
+900 V
-915 AAVVEETEAAAETA
+915 
-929 LPVEGDETAS
+929 S
-939 KAAVAA
+939 
-945 DAKAAAEE
+945 
-953 TIQWKKVC
+953 WKEVC
-961 EGTFKKQGNST
+961 KGTFKRQGNST
-972 NPQEV
+972 DPQEA
-977 VFPETVKT
+977 VFSESIKT
-985 NRIRLTAKKMAGGE
+985 NRIRFTAKTMAGGE
-999 HPTAAEIALHEKT
+999 HPTAREIALYEKV
-1012 EPVLF
+1012 EPVM
-1017 TITAKAG
+1017 ITVTTKAG
-1024 EHGSIQPVTGALD
+1024 ENGTIEPVTGKLE
-1037 ADGKMQ
+1037 ADGTMK
-1043 IQAGKLKTFAMKPE
+1043 IQSGKLKTFAIKPN
-1057 AGYVVDDV
+1057 AGYAVEDV
-1065 KVDNQSV
+1065 EVNGQSV

-1081 SNEES
+1081 STT
-1086 PKDVTIEATFKACE
+1086 DVTIEATFKACKHE
-1100 HANTEIQGK
+1100 KTEVQGAK
-1109 KAATCTED
+1109 EATCTEP
-1117 GATGKEVCLDCGVT
+1117 GATGELVCLDCGVT
-1131 VKESEVIPAHG
+1131 VKENEVINPLG
-1142 HKFGDWEVT
+1142 HKFGDWEVI
-1151 KEPTHTEEGKAERT
+1151 KEATQTEEGLAKRA
-1165 CSVCSTVEE
+1165 CVACGVEE
-1174 KTLAKLPMNTDKS
+1174 EKELEKLHVDVDKS

-1255 NASAQSAN
+1255 NASDQSEN
-1263 TPVTGDYST
+1263 TPVTGDPASA
-1272 PMVLILAVTVSVIA
+1272 MLWLATAASAVA
-1286 VIYQMKKKIR
+1286 VIGNKKKK

>member
-1 MRKKKI
+1 MKKKKI
-7 FSLLLAGALI
+7 LSLLLASVMI
-17 GQTFSMG
+17 GQTFSVG
-24 ALTASAE
+24 TLRTSAAE
-31 ENPLV
+31 DSLV

-43 NNTAAPKKDDVVPNA
+43 TNTAAPKKDDVLPDA

-73 FGPNTFNEF
+73 FGPNTFNEI
-82 EWGENYGNKTPDEI
+82 EWGENYGDKAPDEI
-96 FKLEEEFDEDT
+96 FKLEEDFDADT
-107 FVKTIKDAGFKKLI
+107 FVKTIKEAGFKKLI
-121 VTAKHHDGFCIWASE
+121 VTAKHHDGFCIWASDY
-136 HTKYDVAETSYKD
+136 TKYDVSETSYKG
-149 GKGDILEELSTA
+149 GKGDILEELSAA
-161 CTKYDIDMGLYLSP
+161 CTEYDVDMGLYLSP

-181 SYGYKRADGTPLV
+181 SYGYYDKDGNPTTKDKDVL
-194 RLVNGK
+194 
-200 SEPIAG
+200 
-206 LTWEQVFE
+206 
-214 QDAKD
+214 D
-219 YNEYYNNQLKEI
+219 YNDYYNNQLEEI
-231 LSNDKYGNNGHFNE
+231 LSNNKYGNKGHFKE

-256 GYQEYT
+256 NAQDYD
-262 FEKWFDTI
+262 FKRWFATI
-270 QQYEG
+270 QKYEG
-275 KKAGFESDCMLFGA
+275 KQAGYESDCMLFGA

-306 EETWSKSKVDY
+306 EETWSKSKVNYD
-317 EKNTIDSKKVGSYTV
+317 KNTIDSKKVGAYTV

-357 AKNTPKSV
+357 TKNTPKSV

-496 ESWKV
+496 ENWKV

-533 VPMISEV
+533 VPMLSEV

-562 DERDEAFK
+562 DERDEAFR

-803 KEVYKNATAT
+803 KEVYGSVTAT
-813 SEEKVKQQ
+813 SEEKEKAQ

-837 ANWDNGKLAANPGG
+837 ANWENGKLAENPDG

-857 LDEVKELAKLTYLPR
+857 LDAVKELAKLTYLPR
-872 LDQADAG
+872 LEPEDAG

-900 VAEETKAAAVVEETE
+900 VAEETE
-915 AAVVEETEAAAETA
+915 AAVVEETEAATETA
-929 LPVEGDETAS
+929 LPAEGDETES

-945 DAKAAAEE
+945 DAKTAAEE

-961 EGTFKKQGNST
+961 EGTFKKQGSSK

-1255 NASAQSAN
+1255 NASDQSEN
-1263 TPVTGDYST
+1263 TPVTGDPASA
-1272 PMVLILAVTVSVIA
+1272 MLWLATAASAVA
-1286 VIYQMKKKIR
+1286 VIGNKKKK

>member
-7 FSLLLAGALI
+7 FSLLLASALI
-17 GQTFSMG
+17 GQTFSVG

-73 FGPNTFNEF
+73 FGPNTFNEI

-136 HTKYDVAETSYKD
+136 HTEYDVSKTSYKS
-149 GKGDILEELSTA
+149 GNGDILEELSAA

-181 SYGYKRADGTPLV
+181 SYGYKREDGTPLV

-206 LTWEQVFE
+206 LTWDDVKK

-231 LSNDKYGNNGHFNE
+231 LGNDKYGNKGHFTE

-317 EKNTIDSKKVGSYTV
+317 KKNTIDSKKVGSYTV

-357 AKNTPKSV
+357 TKNTPKSV

-377 HNSPLLLNIPPNDK
+377 HNSPLLLNIPPNNQ

-402 AEFGKNIQDT
+402 TEFGQNIKDT
-412 FKENMAGHATVKAS
+412 FKSNIAAHATVKAS
-426 EVRGNDIDYS
+426 EVRGNDVDYS

-454 TTKGSLVVELGETKT
+454 TTTGKLVVELGETKT

-484 IKEFKVEYSNNG
+484 IKAFKVEYSNDG
-496 ESWKV
+496 SDWKV
-501 FDQGTTIGAKRLS
+501 FDEGTTIGAKRLS
-514 RENPVKADRL
+514 REGAVKADKL
-524 RITVTTSKE
+524 RITVTTSKD

-540 GVYKA
+540 GIYKA
-545 TTDFE
+545 TADFE
-550 SPSAAP
+550 SPSSAP

-580 SQSLNGTSAWAKRKG
+580 SQYLNGTNAWAKQG
-595 DSFEVK
+595 ASFEMK
-601 FKGSKIYLVGTVDP
+601 FTGTKVYLVGTLDS
-615 GHGKAKVTVDGKETE
+615 GHGKATVTVDGKSIQIDT
-630 INTYASKRAIGQ
+630 NASKRAVGQ

-661 SENNKAIGVEG
+661 TNNDNKAIGVEG
-672 AYVINNGGLGMIG
+672 AYVINNGGLGMVGI
-685 VEKADYT
+685 EKAEYT
-692 MKEDSEMKIKLVR
+692 MKEDSEMKMKLVR
-705 VGGTTGK
+705 VGGSKGE

-733 TTTVTF
+733 TATVTF
-739 EEGEKEKE
+739 ADGEKEKD
-747 VVVITRRNTKKTGEQ
+747 VVVITRRNTKDTGDQ

-770 NTENLIVGFNSK
+770 KNESLILGFTSK
-782 TKITILDQE
+782 AKITILDQE
-791 GLPAEVTTKKLP
+791 RQPADVTTEKLP
-803 KEVYKNATAT
+803 KELYGEVTAT
-813 SEEKVKQQ
+813 SEENNEKHK
-821 QGIEKAF
+821 QGIENAF
-828 DEDNSTFWH
+828 DDNLDTFWH
-837 ANWDNGKLAANPGG
+837 AQWGEPGKLENHEGG

-857 LDEVKELAKLTYLPR
+857 LKEEKEIAKLSYLPKAG
-872 LDQADAG
+872 DTG
-879 TIGQYVIE
+879 TIGEYVIE

-895 KTAEA
+895 KEAKEA
-900 VAEETKAAAVVEETE
+900 V
-915 AAVVEETEAAAETA
+915 
-929 LPVEGDETAS
+929 S
-939 KAAVAA
+939 
-945 DAKAAAEE
+945 
-953 TIQWKKVC
+953 WKEVC
-961 EGTFKKQGNST
+961 KGTFKRQGNST
-972 NPQEV
+972 DPQEA
-977 VFPETVKT
+977 VFSESIKT
-985 NRIRLTAKKMAGGE
+985 NRIRFTAKTMVGGE
-999 HPTAAEIALHEKT
+999 HPTAREIALYEKV
-1012 EPVLF
+1012 EPVM
-1017 TITAKAG
+1017 ITVTTKAG
-1024 EHGSIQPVTGALD
+1024 ENGTIEPVTGKLE
-1037 ADGKMQ
+1037 ADGTMK
-1043 IQAGKLKTFAMKPE
+1043 IQSGKLKTFAIKPN
-1057 AGYVVDDV
+1057 AGYAVEDV
-1065 KVDNQSV
+1065 EVNGQSV

-1081 SNEES
+1081 STT
-1086 PKDVTIEATFKACE
+1086 DVTIEATFKACKHE
-1100 HANTEIQGK
+1100 KTEVQGAK
-1109 KAATCTED
+1109 EATCTEP
-1117 GATGKEVCLDCGVT
+1117 GATGELVCLDCGVT
-1131 VKESEVIPAHG
+1131 VKESEVINPLG
-1142 HKFGDWEVT
+1142 HKFGDWEVI
-1151 KEPTHTEEGKAERT
+1151 KEATQTEEGLAKRA
-1165 CSVCSTVEE
+1165 CVACGVEE
-1174 KTLAKLPMNTDKS
+1174 EKELEKLHVDVDKS

>member
-17 GQTFSMG
+17 GQTFSVG

-73 FGPNTFNEF
+73 FGPNTFNEI

-136 HTKYDVAETSYKD
+136 HTEYDVSKTSYKS
-149 GKGDILEELSTA
+149 GNGDILEELSAA

-181 SYGYKRADGTPLV
+181 SYGYKREDGTPLV

-206 LTWEQVFE
+206 LTWDDVKK

-231 LSNDKYGNNGHFNE
+231 LGNDKYGNKGHFTE

-317 EKNTIDSKKVGSYTV
+317 KKNTIDSKKVGSYTV

-357 AKNTPKSV
+357 TKNTPKSV

-377 HNSPLLLNIPPNDK
+377 HNSPLLLNIPPNNQ

-402 AEFGKNIQDT
+402 TEFGQNIKDT
-412 FKENMAGHATVKAS
+412 FKSNIAAHATVKAS
-426 EVRGNDIDYS
+426 EVRGNDVDYS

-454 TTKGSLVVELGETKT
+454 TTTGKLVVELGETKT

-484 IKEFKVEYSNNG
+484 IKAFKVEYSNDG
-496 ESWKV
+496 SDWKV
-501 FDQGTTIGAKRLS
+501 FDEGTTIGAKRLS
-514 RENPVKADRL
+514 REGAVKADKL
-524 RITVTTSKE
+524 RITVTTSKD

-540 GVYKA
+540 GIYKA
-545 TTDFE
+545 TADFE
-550 SPSAAP
+550 SPSSAP

-580 SQSLNGTSAWAKRKG
+580 SQYLNGTNAWAKQG
-595 DSFEVK
+595 ASFEMK
-601 FKGSKIYLVGTVDP
+601 FTGTKVYLVGTLDS
-615 GHGKAKVTVDGKETE
+615 GHGKATVTVDGKSIQIDT
-630 INTYASKRAIGQ
+630 NASKRAVGQ

-661 SENNKAIGVEG
+661 TNNDNKAIGVEG
-672 AYVINNGGLGMIG
+672 AYVINNGGLGMVGI
-685 VEKADYT
+685 EKAEYT
-692 MKEDSEMKIKLVR
+692 MKEDSEMKMKLVR
-705 VGGTTGK
+705 VGGSKGE

-733 TTTVTF
+733 TATVTF
-739 EEGEKEKE
+739 ADGEKEKD
-747 VVVITRRNTKKTGEQ
+747 VVVITRRNTKDTGDQ

-770 NTENLIVGFNSK
+770 KNESLILGFTSK
-782 TKITILDQE
+782 AKITILDQE
-791 GLPAEVTTKKLP
+791 RQPADVTTEKLP
-803 KEVYKNATAT
+803 KELYGEVTAT
-813 SEEKVKQQ
+813 SEENNEKHK
-821 QGIEKAF
+821 QGIENAF
-828 DEDNSTFWH
+828 DDNLDTFWP
-837 ANWDNGKLAANPGG
+837 AQWGEPGKLENHEGG

-857 LDEVKELAKLTYLPR
+857 LKEEKEIAKLSYLPKAG
-872 LDQADAG
+872 DTG
-879 TIGQYVIE
+879 TIGEYVIE

-895 KTAEA
+895 KEAKEA
-900 VAEETKAAAVVEETE
+900 V
-915 AAVVEETEAAAETA
+915 
-929 LPVEGDETAS
+929 S
-939 KAAVAA
+939 
-945 DAKAAAEE
+945 
-953 TIQWKKVC
+953 WKEVC
-961 EGTFKKQGNST
+961 KGTFKRQGNST
-972 NPQEV
+972 DPQEA
-977 VFPETVKT
+977 VFSESIKT
-985 NRIRLTAKKMAGGE
+985 NRIRFTAKTMVGGE
-999 HPTAAEIALHEKT
+999 HPTAREIALYEKV
-1012 EPVLF
+1012 EPVM
-1017 TITAKAG
+1017 ITVTTKAG
-1024 EHGSIQPVTGALD
+1024 ENGTIEPVTGKLE
-1037 ADGKMQ
+1037 ADGTMK
-1043 IQAGKLKTFAMKPE
+1043 IQSGKLKTFAIKPN
-1057 AGYVVDDV
+1057 AGYAVEDV
-1065 KVDNQSV
+1065 EVNGQSV

-1081 SNEES
+1081 STT
-1086 PKDVTIEATFKACE
+1086 DVTIEATFKACKHE
-1100 HANTEIQGK
+1100 KTEVQGAK
-1109 KAATCTED
+1109 EATCTEP
-1117 GATGKEVCLDCGVT
+1117 GATGELVCLDCGVT
-1131 VKESEVIPAHG
+1131 VKESEVINPLG
-1142 HKFGDWEVT
+1142 HKFGDWEVI
-1151 KEPTHTEEGKAERT
+1151 KEATQTEEGLAKRA
-1165 CSVCSTVEE
+1165 CVACGVEE
-1174 KTLAKLPMNTDKS
+1174 EKELEKLHVDVDKS

>member
-1 MRKKKI
+1 MKKKKI
-7 FSLLLAGALI
+7 LSLLLASVMI
-17 GQTFSMG
+17 GQTFPVG
-24 ALTASAE
+24 TLTTSAAE
-31 ENPLV
+31 DSLV

-43 NNTAAPKKDDVVPNA
+43 TNTAAPKKDDVLPNA

-73 FGPNTFNEF
+73 FGPNTFNEI
-82 EWGENYGNKTPDEI
+82 EWGENYGDKTPDEI
-96 FKLEEEFDEDT
+96 FKLEEDFDADT
-107 FVKTIKDAGFKKLI
+107 FVKTIKEAGFKKLI
-121 VTAKHHDGFCIWASE
+121 VTAKHHDGFCIWASDY
-136 HTKYDVAETSYKD
+136 TKYDVSETSYKG
-149 GKGDILEELSTA
+149 GKGDILEELSAA
-161 CTKYDIDMGLYLSP
+161 CTEYDVDMGLYLSP

-181 SYGYKRADGTPLV
+181 SYGYYDKDGKPTTKDKDVL
-194 RLVNGK
+194 
-200 SEPIAG
+200 
-206 LTWEQVFE
+206 
-214 QDAKD
+214 D
-219 YNEYYNNQLKEI
+219 YNDYYNNQLEEI
-231 LSNDKYGNNGHFNE
+231 LSNNKYGNKGHFKE

-256 GYQEYT
+256 NAQDYD
-262 FEKWFDTI
+262 FKRWFATI
-270 QQYEG
+270 QKYEG
-275 KKAGFESDCMLFGA
+275 KQAGYESDCMLFGA

-317 EKNTIDSKKVGSYTV
+317 DNNTIDSKKVGAYTV

-352 WFWGT
+352 WFWGIT
-357 AKNTPKSV
+357 KNTPKSV

-454 TTKGSLVVELGETKT
+454 TKKGSLVVELGETKT

-747 VVVITRRNTKKTGEQ
+747 VVVITRRNTKETGEQ

-791 GLPAEVTTKKLP
+791 GLPKEVTTKKLP
-803 KEVYKNATAT
+803 KEAYQKATAT
-813 SEEKVKQQ
+813 SEETVKQQ
-821 QGIEKAF
+821 QGIAKAF
-828 DEDNSTFWH
+828 DEDNNTFWH
-837 ANWDNGKLAANPGG
+837 ANWENGKLAENPDG

-857 LDEVKELAKLTYLPR
+857 LDAVKELAKLTYLPR
-872 LDQADAG
+872 LEPEDAG

-900 VAEETKAAAVVEETE
+900 VAEETE
-915 AAVVEETEAAAETA
+915 AAVVEETEAATETA
-929 LPVEGDETAS
+929 LPAEGDETES

-945 DAKAAAEE
+945 DAKTAAEE

-961 EGTFKKQGNST
+961 EGTFKKQGSSK

-1255 NASAQSAN
+1255 NASDQSEN
-1263 TPVTGDYST
+1263 TPVTGDPASA
-1272 PMVLILAVTVSVIA
+1272 MLWLATAASAVA
-1286 VIYQMKKKIR
+1286 VIGNKKKK

>member
-73 FGPNTFNEF
+73 FGPNTFNEI
-82 EWGENYGNKTPDEI
+82 EWGENYRNKTPDEI

-136 HTKYDVAETSYKD
+136 HTEYDVSKTSYKS
-149 GKGDILEELSTA
+149 GNGDILEELSAA

-181 SYGYKRADGTPLV
+181 SYGYKREDGTPLV

-206 LTWEQVFE
+206 LTWDDVKK

-231 LSNDKYGNNGHFNE
+231 LGNDKYGNKGHFTE

-317 EKNTIDSKKVGSYTV
+317 KKNTIDSKKVGSYTV

-357 AKNTPKSV
+357 TKNTPKSV

-377 HNSPLLLNIPPNDK
+377 HNSPLLLNIPPNNQ

-402 AEFGKNIQDT
+402 TEFGQNIKDT
-412 FKENMAGHATVKAS
+412 FKSNIAAHATVKAS
-426 EVRGNDIDYS
+426 EVRGNDVDYS

-454 TTKGSLVVELGETKT
+454 TTTGKLVVELGERKT

-484 IKEFKVEYSNNG
+484 IKAFKVEYSNDG
-496 ESWKV
+496 SDWKV
-501 FDQGTTIGAKRLS
+501 FDEGTTIGAKRLS
-514 RENPVKADRL
+514 REGAVKADKL
-524 RITVTTSKE
+524 RITVTTSKD

-540 GVYKA
+540 GIYKA
-545 TTDFE
+545 TADFE
-550 SPSAAP
+550 SPSSAP

-580 SQSLNGTSAWAKRKG
+580 SQYLNGTNAWAKQG
-595 DSFEVK
+595 ASFEMK
-601 FKGSKIYLVGTVDP
+601 FTGTKVYLVGTLDS
-615 GHGKAKVTVDGKETE
+615 GHGEATVTVDGKSIQIDT
-630 INTYASKRAIGQ
+630 NASKRAVGQ

-661 SENNKAIGVEG
+661 TNNDNKAIGVEG
-672 AYVINNGGLGMIG
+672 AYVINNGGLGMVGI
-685 VEKADYT
+685 EKAEYT
-692 MKEDSEMKIKLVR
+692 MKEDSEMKMKLVR
-705 VGGTTGK
+705 VGGSKGE

-733 TTTVTF
+733 TATVTF
-739 EEGEKEKE
+739 ADGEKEKD
-747 VVVITRRNTKKTGEQ
+747 VVVITRRNTKDTGDQ

-770 NTENLIVGFNSK
+770 KNESLILGFTSK
-782 TKITILDQE
+782 AKITILDQE
-791 GLPAEVTTKKLP
+791 RQPADVTTEKLP
-803 KEVYKNATAT
+803 KELYGEVTAT
-813 SEEKVKQQ
+813 SEENNEKHK
-821 QGIEKAF
+821 QGIENAF
-828 DEDNSTFWH
+828 DDNLDTFWH
-837 ANWDNGKLAANPGG
+837 AQWGEPGKLENHEGG

-857 LDEVKELAKLTYLPR
+857 LKEEKEIAKLSYLPKAG
-872 LDQADAG
+872 DTG
-879 TIGQYVIE
+879 TIGEYVIE

-895 KTAEA
+895 KEAKEA
-900 VAEETKAAAVVEETE
+900 V
-915 AAVVEETEAAAETA
+915 
-929 LPVEGDETAS
+929 S
-939 KAAVAA
+939 
-945 DAKAAAEE
+945 
-953 TIQWKKVC
+953 WKEVC
-961 EGTFKKQGNST
+961 KGTFKRQGNST
-972 NPQEV
+972 DPQEA
-977 VFPETVKT
+977 VFSESIKT
-985 NRIRLTAKKMAGGE
+985 NRIRFTAKTMVGGE
-999 HPTAAEIALHEKT
+999 HPTAREIALYEKV
-1012 EPVLF
+1012 EPVM
-1017 TITAKAG
+1017 ITVTTKAG
-1024 EHGSIQPVTGALD
+1024 ENGTIEPVTGKLE
-1037 ADGKMQ
+1037 ADGTMK
-1043 IQAGKLKTFAMKPE
+1043 IQSGKLKTFAIKPN
-1057 AGYVVDDV
+1057 AGYAVEDV
-1065 KVDNQSV
+1065 EVNGQSV

-1081 SNEES
+1081 STT
-1086 PKDVTIEATFKACE
+1086 DVTIEATFKACKHE
-1100 HANTEIQGK
+1100 KTEVQGAK
-1109 KAATCTED
+1109 EATCTEP
-1117 GATGKEVCLDCGVT
+1117 GATGELVCLDCGVT
-1131 VKESEVIPAHG
+1131 VKESEVINPLG
-1142 HKFGDWEVT
+1142 HKFGDWEVI
-1151 KEPTHTEEGKAERT
+1151 KEATQTEEGLAKRA
-1165 CSVCSTVEE
+1165 CVACGVEE
-1174 KTLAKLPMNTDKS
+1174 EKELEKLHVDVDKS

>member
-7 FSLLLAGALI
+7 FSLLLASALI
-17 GQTFSMG
+17 GQTFSVG

-73 FGPNTFNEF
+73 FGPNTFNEI

-136 HTKYDVAETSYKD
+136 HTEYDVSKTSYKS
-149 GKGDILEELSTA
+149 GNGDILEELSAA

-200 SEPIAG
+200 SEPIEG
-206 LTWEQVFE
+206 LTWDDVKK

-231 LSNDKYGNNGHFNE
+231 LGNDKYGNKGHFTE

-317 EKNTIDSKKVGSYTV
+317 KKNTIDSKKVGSYTV

-357 AKNTPKSV
+357 TKNTPKSV

-377 HNSPLLLNIPPNDK
+377 HNSPLLLNIPPNNQ

-402 AEFGKNIQDT
+402 TEFGQNIKDT
-412 FKENMAGHATVKAS
+412 FKSNIAAHATVKAS
-426 EVRGNDIDYS
+426 EVRGNDVDYS

-454 TTKGSLVVELGETKT
+454 TTTGKLVVELGETKT

-484 IKEFKVEYSNNG
+484 IKAFKVEYSNDG
-496 ESWKV
+496 SDWKV
-501 FDQGTTIGAKRLS
+501 FDEGTTIGAKRLS
-514 RENPVKADRL
+514 REGAVKADKL
-524 RITVTTSKE
+524 RITVTTSKD

-540 GVYKA
+540 GIYKA
-545 TTDFE
+545 TADFQ
-550 SPSAAP
+550 SPSSAP

-570 FSDGWTQENA
+570 FSNGWTQENA
-580 SQSLNGTSAWAKRKG
+580 SQYLNGTNAWAKKG
-595 DSFEVK
+595 ASFEMK
-601 FKGSKIYLVGTVDP
+601 FTGSKVYLVGTLDS
-615 GHGKAKVTVDGKETE
+615 GHGKATVTVDGKSTE
-630 INTYASKRAIGQ
+630 IDTNASKRAVGQ

-661 SENNKAIGVEG
+661 TNNDNKAIGIEG
-672 AYVINNGGLGMIG
+672 AYVINNDGLGMIG

-705 VGGTTGK
+705 VGGSKGE

-739 EEGEKEKE
+739 ADGETEKE
-747 VVVITRRNTKKTGEQ
+747 VVVITRRNTKETGDQ

-770 NTENLIVGFNSK
+770 KNENLILGFNSK
-782 TKITILDQE
+782 AKITILDQE
-791 GLPAEVTTKKLP
+791 GQPVEVTTEKLP
-803 KEVYKNATAT
+803 KEVYGEVTAT
-813 SEEKVKQQ
+813 SEENTAEHK
-821 QGIEKAF
+821 QGIENAF
-828 DEDNSTFWH
+828 DDNLDTFWH
-837 ANWDNGKLAANPGG
+837 AQWGDPGKLENHEGG

-857 LDEVKELAKLTYLPR
+857 LKEEKEIAKLSYLPKAG
-872 LDQADAG
+872 DTG
-879 TIGQYVIE
+879 TIGEYVIE

-895 KTAEA
+895 KEAREA
-900 VAEETKAAAVVEETE
+900 V
-915 AAVVEETEAAAETA
+915 
-929 LPVEGDETAS
+929 S
-939 KAAVAA
+939 
-945 DAKAAAEE
+945 
-953 TIQWKKVC
+953 WKEVC
-961 EGTFKKQGNST
+961 KGTFKRQGNST
-972 NPQEV
+972 DPQEA
-977 VFPETVKT
+977 VFSESIKT
-985 NRIRLTAKKMAGGE
+985 NRIRFTAKTMVGGE
-999 HPTAAEIALHEKT
+999 HPTAREIALYEKV
-1012 EPVLF
+1012 EPVMIIV
-1017 TITAKAG
+1017 TTKAG
-1024 EHGSIQPVTGALD
+1024 ENGTIEPVTGKLE
-1037 ADGKMQ
+1037 ADGTMK
-1043 IQAGKLKTFAMKPE
+1043 IQSGKLKTFAIKPN
-1057 AGYVVDDV
+1057 AGYAVEDV
-1065 KVDNQSV
+1065 EVNGQSV
-1072 GAVSRYTVE
+1072 GVVSRYTVE
-1081 SNEES
+1081 STT
-1086 PKDVTIEATFKACE
+1086 DVTIEATFKACKHE
-1100 HANTEIQGK
+1100 KTEVQGAK
-1109 KAATCTED
+1109 EATCTEP
-1117 GATGKEVCLDCGVT
+1117 GATGELVCLDCGVT
-1131 VKESEVIPAHG
+1131 VKQSEVINPLG
-1142 HKFGDWEVT
+1142 HKFGDWEVI
-1151 KEPTHTEEGKAERT
+1151 KEATQTEEGLAKRA
-1165 CSVCSTVEE
+1165 CVACGVEE
-1174 KTLAKLPMNTDKS
+1174 EKELEKLHVDVDKS

-1255 NASAQSAN
+1255 NASDQSGN
-1263 TPVTGDYST
+1263 TPVTGDPASA
-1272 PMVLILAVTVSVIA
+1272 MLWLATAASAVA
-1286 VIYQMKKKIR
+1286 VIGNKKKK

>member
-73 FGPNTFNEF
+73 FGPNTFNEI

-357 AKNTPKSV
+357 TKNTPKSV

-377 HNSPLLLNIPPNDK
+377 HNSPLLLNIPPNNQ

-402 AEFGKNIQDT
+402 TEFGQNIKDT
-412 FKENMAGHATVKAS
+412 FKSNIAAHATVKAS
-426 EVRGNDIDYS
+426 EVRGNDVDYS

-454 TTKGSLVVELGETKT
+454 TTTGKLVVELGETKT

-484 IKEFKVEYSNNG
+484 IKAFKVEYSNDG
-496 ESWKV
+496 SDWKV
-501 FDQGTTIGAKRLS
+501 FDEGTTIGAKRLS
-514 RENPVKADRL
+514 REGAVKADKL
-524 RITVTTSKE
+524 RITVTTSKD

-540 GVYKA
+540 GIYKA
-545 TTDFE
+545 TADFE
-550 SPSAAP
+550 SPSSAP

-580 SQSLNGTSAWAKRKG
+580 SQYLNGTNAWAKQG
-595 DSFEVK
+595 ASFEMK
-601 FKGSKIYLVGTVDP
+601 FTGTKVYLVGTLDS
-615 GHGKAKVTVDGKETE
+615 GHGEATVTVDGKSIQIDT
-630 INTYASKRAIGQ
+630 NASKRAVGQ

-661 SENNKAIGVEG
+661 TNNDNKAIGVEG
-672 AYVINNGGLGMIG
+672 AYVINNGGLGMVGI
-685 VEKADYT
+685 EKAEYT
-692 MKEDSEMKIKLVR
+692 MKEDSEMKMKLVR
-705 VGGTTGK
+705 VGGSKGE

-733 TTTVTF
+733 TATVTF
-739 EEGEKEKE
+739 ADGEKEKD
-747 VVVITRRNTKKTGEQ
+747 VVVITRRNTKDTGDQ

-770 NTENLIVGFNSK
+770 KNESLILGFTSK
-782 TKITILDQE
+782 AKITILDQE
-791 GLPAEVTTKKLP
+791 RQPADVTTEKLP
-803 KEVYKNATAT
+803 KELYGEVTAT
-813 SEEKVKQQ
+813 SEENNEKHK
-821 QGIEKAF
+821 QGIENAF
-828 DEDNSTFWH
+828 DDNLDTFWH
-837 ANWDNGKLAANPGG
+837 AQWGEPGKLENHEGG

-857 LDEVKELAKLTYLPR
+857 LKEEKEIAKLSYLPKAG
-872 LDQADAG
+872 DTG
-879 TIGQYVIE
+879 TIGEYVIE

-895 KTAEA
+895 KEAKEA
-900 VAEETKAAAVVEETE
+900 V
-915 AAVVEETEAAAETA
+915 
-929 LPVEGDETAS
+929 S
-939 KAAVAA
+939 
-945 DAKAAAEE
+945 
-953 TIQWKKVC
+953 WKEVC
-961 EGTFKKQGNST
+961 KGTFKRQGNST
-972 NPQEV
+972 DPQEA
-977 VFPETVKT
+977 VFSESIKT
-985 NRIRLTAKKMAGGE
+985 NRIRFTAKTMVGGE
-999 HPTAAEIALHEKT
+999 HPTAREIALYEKV
-1012 EPVLF
+1012 EPVM
-1017 TITAKAG
+1017 ITVTTKAG
-1024 EHGSIQPVTGALD
+1024 ENGTIEPVTGKLE
-1037 ADGKMQ
+1037 ADGTMK
-1043 IQAGKLKTFAMKPE
+1043 IQSGKLKTFAIKPN
-1057 AGYVVDDV
+1057 AGYAVEDV
-1065 KVDNQSV
+1065 EVNGQSV

-1081 SNEES
+1081 STT
-1086 PKDVTIEATFKACE
+1086 DVTIEATFKACKHE
-1100 HANTEIQGK
+1100 KTEVQGAK
-1109 KAATCTED
+1109 EATCTEP
-1117 GATGKEVCLDCGVT
+1117 GATGELVCLDCGVT
-1131 VKESEVIPAHG
+1131 VKESEVINPLG
-1142 HKFGDWEVT
+1142 HKFGDWEVI
-1151 KEPTHTEEGKAERT
+1151 KEATQTEEGLAKRA
-1165 CSVCSTVEE
+1165 CVACGVEE
-1174 KTLAKLPMNTDKS
+1174 EKELEKLHVDVDKS

>member
-17 GQTFSMG
+17 GQTFSVG

-73 FGPNTFNEF
+73 FGPNTFNEI

-136 HTKYDVAETSYKD
+136 HTEYDVSKTSYKS
-149 GKGDILEELSTA
+149 GNGDILEELSAA

-181 SYGYKRADGTPLV
+181 SYGYKREDGTPLV

-206 LTWEQVFE
+206 LTWDDVKK

-231 LSNDKYGNNGHFNE
+231 LGNDKYGNKGHFTE

-317 EKNTIDSKKVGSYTV
+317 KKNTIDSKKVGSYTV

-357 AKNTPKSV
+357 TKNTPKSV

-377 HNSPLLLNIPPNDK
+377 HNSPLLLNIPPNNQ

-402 AEFGKNIQDT
+402 TEFGQNIKDT
-412 FKENMAGHATVKAS
+412 FKSNIAAHATVKAS
-426 EVRGNDIDYS
+426 EVRGNDVDYS

-454 TTKGSLVVELGETKT
+454 TTTGKLVVELGETKT

-484 IKEFKVEYSNNG
+484 IKAFKVEYSNDG
-496 ESWKV
+496 SDWKV
-501 FDQGTTIGAKRLS
+501 FDEGTTIGAKRLS
-514 RENPVKADRL
+514 REGAVKADKL
-524 RITVTTSKE
+524 RITVTTSKD

-540 GVYKA
+540 GIYKA
-545 TTDFE
+545 TADFE
-550 SPSAAP
+550 SPSSAP

-580 SQSLNGTSAWAKRKG
+580 SQYLNGTNAWAKQG
-595 DSFEVK
+595 ASFEMK
-601 FKGSKIYLVGTVDP
+601 FTGTKVYLVGTLDS
-615 GHGKAKVTVDGKETE
+615 GHGKATVTVDGKSIQIDT
-630 INTYASKRAIGQ
+630 NASKRAVGQ

-661 SENNKAIGVEG
+661 TNNDNKAIGVEG
-672 AYVINNGGLGMIG
+672 AYVINNGGLGMVGI
-685 VEKADYT
+685 EKAEYT
-692 MKEDSEMKIKLVR
+692 MKEDSEMKMKLVR
-705 VGGTTGK
+705 VGGSKGE

-733 TTTVTF
+733 TATVTF
-739 EEGEKEKE
+739 ADGEKEKD
-747 VVVITRRNTKKTGEQ
+747 VVVITRRNTKDTGDQ

-770 NTENLIVGFNSK
+770 KNESLILGFTSK
-782 TKITILDQE
+782 AKITILDQE
-791 GLPAEVTTKKLP
+791 RQPADVTTEKLP
-803 KEVYKNATAT
+803 KELYGEVTAT
-813 SEEKVKQQ
+813 SEENNEKHK
-821 QGIEKAF
+821 QGIENAF
-828 DEDNSTFWH
+828 DDNLDTFWH
-837 ANWDNGKLAANPGG
+837 AQWGEPGKLENHEGG

-857 LDEVKELAKLTYLPR
+857 LKEEKEIAKLSYLPKAG
-872 LDQADAG
+872 DTG
-879 TIGQYVIE
+879 TIGEYVIE

-895 KTAEA
+895 KEAKEA
-900 VAEETKAAAVVEETE
+900 V
-915 AAVVEETEAAAETA
+915 
-929 LPVEGDETAS
+929 S
-939 KAAVAA
+939 
-945 DAKAAAEE
+945 
-953 TIQWKKVC
+953 WKEVC
-961 EGTFKKQGNST
+961 KGTFKRQGNST
-972 NPQEV
+972 DPQEA
-977 VFPETVKT
+977 VFSESIKT
-985 NRIRLTAKKMAGGE
+985 NRIRFTAKTMVGGE
-999 HPTAAEIALHEKT
+999 HPTAREIALYEKV
-1012 EPVLF
+1012 EPVM
-1017 TITAKAG
+1017 ITVTTKAG
-1024 EHGSIQPVTGALD
+1024 ENGTIEPVTGKLE
-1037 ADGKMQ
+1037 ADGTMK
-1043 IQAGKLKTFAMKPE
+1043 IQSGKLKTFAIKPN
-1057 AGYVVDDV
+1057 AGYAVEDV
-1065 KVDNQSV
+1065 EVNGQSV

-1081 SNEES
+1081 STT
-1086 PKDVTIEATFKACE
+1086 DVTIEATFKACKHE
-1100 HANTEIQGK
+1100 KTEVQGAK
-1109 KAATCTED
+1109 EATCTEP
-1117 GATGKEVCLDCGVT
+1117 GATGELVCLDCGVT
-1131 VKESEVIPAHG
+1131 VKESEVINPLG
-1142 HKFGDWEVT
+1142 HKFGDWEVI
-1151 KEPTHTEEGKAERT
+1151 KEATQTEEGLAKRA
-1165 CSVCSTVEE
+1165 CVACGVEE
-1174 KTLAKLPMNTDKS
+1174 EKELEKLHVDVDKS

-1255 NASAQSAN
+1255 NASDQSGN

>member
-1 MRKKKI
+1 M
-7 FSLLLAGALI
+7 
-17 GQTFSMG
+17 
-24 ALTASAE
+24 
-31 ENPLV
+31 
-36 GKEQLSD
+36 
-43 NNTAAPKKDDVVPNA
+43 
-58 NQYEYQKQEL
+58 
-68 AAFCH
+68 
-73 FGPNTFNEF
+73 
-82 EWGENYGNKTPDEI
+82 
-96 FKLEEEFDEDT
+96 
-107 FVKTIKDAGFKKLI
+107 
-121 VTAKHHDGFCIWASE
+121 TAKHHDGFCIWASE
-136 HTKYDVAETSYKD
+136 HTEYDVSKTSYKS
-149 GKGDILEELSTA
+149 GNGDILEELSAA

-181 SYGYKRADGTPLV
+181 SYGYKREDGTPLV

-206 LTWEQVFE
+206 LTWDDVKK

-231 LSNDKYGNNGHFNE
+231 LGNDKYGNKGHFTE

-317 EKNTIDSKKVGSYTV
+317 KKNTIDSKKVGSYTV

-357 AKNTPKSV
+357 TKNTPKSV

-377 HNSPLLLNIPPNDK
+377 HNSPLLLNIPPNNQ

-402 AEFGKNIQDT
+402 TEFGQNIKDT
-412 FKENMAGHATVKAS
+412 FKSNIAAHATVKAS
-426 EVRGNDIDYS
+426 EVRGNDVDYS

-454 TTKGSLVVELGETKT
+454 TTTGKLVVELGETKT

-484 IKEFKVEYSNNG
+484 IKAFKVEYSNDG
-496 ESWKV
+496 SDWKV
-501 FDQGTTIGAKRLS
+501 FDEGTTIGAKRLS
-514 RENPVKADRL
+514 REGAVKADKL
-524 RITVTTSKE
+524 RITVTTSKD

-540 GVYKA
+540 GIYKA
-545 TTDFE
+545 TADFE
-550 SPSAAP
+550 SPSSAP

-580 SQSLNGTSAWAKRKG
+580 SQYLNGTNAWAKQG
-595 DSFEVK
+595 ASFEMK
-601 FKGSKIYLVGTVDP
+601 FTGTKVYLVGTLDS
-615 GHGKAKVTVDGKETE
+615 GHGEATVTVDGKSIQIDT
-630 INTYASKRAIGQ
+630 NASKRAVGQ

-661 SENNKAIGVEG
+661 TNNDNKAIGVEG
-672 AYVINNGGLGMIG
+672 AYVINNGGLGMVGI
-685 VEKADYT
+685 EKAEYT
-692 MKEDSEMKIKLVR
+692 MKEDSEMKMKLVR
-705 VGGTTGK
+705 VGGSKGE

-733 TTTVTF
+733 TATVTF
-739 EEGEKEKE
+739 ADGEKEKD
-747 VVVITRRNTKKTGEQ
+747 VVVITRRNTKDTGDQ

-770 NTENLIVGFNSK
+770 KNESLILGFTSK
-782 TKITILDQE
+782 AKITILDQE
-791 GLPAEVTTKKLP
+791 RQPADVTTEKLP
-803 KEVYKNATAT
+803 KELYGEVTAT
-813 SEEKVKQQ
+813 SEENNEKHK
-821 QGIEKAF
+821 QGIENAF
-828 DEDNSTFWH
+828 DDNLDTFWH
-837 ANWDNGKLAANPGG
+837 AQWGEPGKLENHEGG

-857 LDEVKELAKLTYLPR
+857 LKEEKEIAKLSYLPKAG
-872 LDQADAG
+872 DTG
-879 TIGQYVIE
+879 TIGEYVIE

-895 KTAEA
+895 KEAKEA
-900 VAEETKAAAVVEETE
+900 V
-915 AAVVEETEAAAETA
+915 
-929 LPVEGDETAS
+929 S
-939 KAAVAA
+939 
-945 DAKAAAEE
+945 
-953 TIQWKKVC
+953 WKEVC
-961 EGTFKKQGNST
+961 KGTFKRQGNST
-972 NPQEV
+972 DPQEA
-977 VFPETVKT
+977 VFSESIKT
-985 NRIRLTAKKMAGGE
+985 NRIRFTAKTMVGGE
-999 HPTAAEIALHEKT
+999 HPTAREIALYEKV
-1012 EPVLF
+1012 EPVM
-1017 TITAKAG
+1017 ITVTTKAG
-1024 EHGSIQPVTGALD
+1024 ENGTIEPVTGKLE
-1037 ADGKMQ
+1037 ADGTMK
-1043 IQAGKLKTFAMKPE
+1043 IQSGKLKTFAIKPN
-1057 AGYVVDDV
+1057 AGYAVEDV
-1065 KVDNQSV
+1065 EVNGQSV

-1081 SNEES
+1081 STT
-1086 PKDVTIEATFKACE
+1086 DVTIEATFKACKHE
-1100 HANTEIQGK
+1100 KTEVQGAK
-1109 KAATCTED
+1109 EATCTEP
-1117 GATGKEVCLDCGVT
+1117 GATGELVCLDCGVT
-1131 VKESEVIPAHG
+1131 VKESEVINPLG
-1142 HKFGDWEVT
+1142 HKFGDWEVI
-1151 KEPTHTEEGKAERT
+1151 KEATQTEEGLAKRA
-1165 CSVCSTVEE
+1165 CVACGVEE
-1174 KTLAKLPMNTDKS
+1174 EKELEKLHVDVDKS

>member
-43 NNTAAPKKDDVVPNA
+43 NNTAAPRKDDVVPNA

-73 FGPNTFNEF
+73 FGPNTFNEI
-82 EWGENYGNKTPDEI
+82 EWGENYGDKTPDEI

-136 HTKYDVAETSYKD
+136 HTKYDVAETSYKG

-200 SEPIAG
+200 SEPIEG

-357 AKNTPKSV
+357 TKNTPKSV

-377 HNSPLLLNIPPNDK
+377 HNSPLLLNIPPNNQ

-402 AEFGKNIQDT
+402 TEFGQNIKDT
-412 FKENMAGHATVKAS
+412 FKSNIAAYSTVKAS
-426 EVRGNDIDYS
+426 EVRGNDVDYS

-454 TTKGSLVVELGETKT
+454 TTTGELVVELGETKT

-484 IKEFKVEYSNNG
+484 IKAFKVEYSNDG
-496 ESWKV
+496 SDWKV

-514 RENPVKADRL
+514 REGAVKADKL
-524 RITVTTSKE
+524 RITVTTSKG

-540 GVYKA
+540 GVFKA
-545 TTDFE
+545 TADFE
-550 SPSAAP
+550 SPSSAP

-580 SQSLNGTSAWAKRKG
+580 SQYLNGTNAWAKKG
-595 DSFEVK
+595 ASFEMK
-601 FKGSKIYLVGTVDP
+601 FTGSKVYLVGTLDS
-615 GHGKAKVTVDGKETE
+615 GHGKATVTVDGKSTE
-630 INTYASKRAIGQ
+630 IDTNASKRSVGQ

-661 SENNKAIGVEG
+661 TNNDNKAIGIEG
-672 AYVINNGGLGMIG
+672 AYVINNDELGMIG

-705 VGGTTGK
+705 VGGSKGE

-739 EEGEKEKE
+739 ADGETEKE
-747 VVVITRRNTKKTGEQ
+747 VVVITRRNTKETGDQ

-770 NTENLIVGFNSK
+770 KNENLILGFNSK
-782 TKITILDQE
+782 AKITILDQE
-791 GLPAEVTTKKLP
+791 GQPVEVATEKLP
-803 KEVYKNATAT
+803 KEVYGEVTAT
-813 SEEKVKQQ
+813 SEENTAEHK
-821 QGIEKAF
+821 QGIENAF
-828 DEDNSTFWH
+828 DDNLDTFWH
-837 ANWDNGKLAANPGG
+837 AQWGELGKLENQEGG

-857 LDEVKELAKLTYLPR
+857 LKEEKEIAKLSYLQKAG
-872 LDQADAG
+872 DTG
-879 TIGQYVIE
+879 TIGEYVIE

-895 KTAEA
+895 KEAKEA
-900 VAEETKAAAVVEETE
+900 V
-915 AAVVEETEAAAETA
+915 
-929 LPVEGDETAS
+929 S
-939 KAAVAA
+939 
-945 DAKAAAEE
+945 
-953 TIQWKKVC
+953 WKEVC
-961 EGTFKKQGNST
+961 KGTFKRQGDST
-972 NPQEV
+972 DPQEA
-977 VFPETVKT
+977 VFSESIKT
-985 NRIRLTAKKMAGGE
+985 NRIRFTAKTMVGGE
-999 HPTAAEIALHEKT
+999 HPTAREIALYEKV
-1012 EPVLF
+1012 EPVM
-1017 TITAKAG
+1017 ITVTTKAG
-1024 EHGSIQPVTGALD
+1024 ENGTIEPVTGKLE
-1037 ADGKMQ
+1037 ADGTMK
-1043 IQAGKLKTFAMKPE
+1043 IQSGKLKTFAIKPN
-1057 AGYVVDDV
+1057 AGYAVEDV
-1065 KVDNQSV
+1065 EVNGQSV

-1081 SNEES
+1081 STT
-1086 PKDVTIEATFKACE
+1086 DVTIEATFKACKHE
-1100 HANTEIQGK
+1100 KTEVQGAK
-1109 KAATCTED
+1109 EATCTEP
-1117 GATGKEVCLDCGVT
+1117 GATGELVCLDCGVT
-1131 VKESEVIPAHG
+1131 VKESEVINPLG
-1142 HKFGDWEVT
+1142 HKFGDWEVI
-1151 KEPTHTEEGKAERT
+1151 KEATQTEEGLAKRA
-1165 CSVCSTVEE
+1165 CVACGVEE
-1174 KTLAKLPMNTDKS
+1174 EKELEKLHVDVDKS

-1255 NASAQSAN
+1255 NASDQSEN
-1263 TPVTGDYST
+1263 TPVTGDPASA
-1272 PMVLILAVTVSVIA
+1272 MLWLATAASAVA
-1286 VIYQMKKKIR
+1286 VIGNKKKK

>member
-7 FSLLLAGALI
+7 FSLLLASALI
-17 GQTFSMG
+17 GQTFSVG

-73 FGPNTFNEF
+73 FGPNTFNEI

-136 HTKYDVAETSYKD
+136 HTEYDVSKTSYKS
-149 GKGDILEELSTA
+149 GNGDILEELSAA

-181 SYGYKRADGTPLV
+181 SYGYKREDGTPLV

-206 LTWEQVFE
+206 LTWDDVKK

-231 LSNDKYGNNGHFNE
+231 LGNDKYGNKGHFTE

-317 EKNTIDSKKVGSYTV
+317 KKNTIDSKKVGSYTV

-357 AKNTPKSV
+357 TKNTPKSV

-377 HNSPLLLNIPPNDK
+377 HNSPLLLNIPPNNQ

-402 AEFGKNIQDT
+402 TEFGQNIKDT
-412 FKENMAGHATVKAS
+412 FKSNIAAHATVKAS
-426 EVRGNDIDYS
+426 EVRGNDVDYS

-454 TTKGSLVVELGETKT
+454 TTTGKLVVELGETKT

-484 IKEFKVEYSNNG
+484 IKAFKVEYSNDG
-496 ESWKV
+496 SDWKV
-501 FDQGTTIGAKRLS
+501 FDEGTTIGAKRLS
-514 RENPVKADRL
+514 REGAVKADKL
-524 RITVTTSKE
+524 RITVTTSKD

-540 GVYKA
+540 GIYKA
-545 TTDFE
+545 TADFE
-550 SPSAAP
+550 SPSSAP

-580 SQSLNGTSAWAKRKG
+580 SQYLNGTNAWAKQG
-595 DSFEVK
+595 ASFEMK
-601 FKGSKIYLVGTVDP
+601 FTGTKVYLVGTLDS
-615 GHGKAKVTVDGKETE
+615 GHGKATVTVDGKSIQIDT
-630 INTYASKRAIGQ
+630 NASKRAVGQ

-661 SENNKAIGVEG
+661 TNNDNKAIGVEG
-672 AYVINNGGLGMIG
+672 AYVINNGGLGMVGI
-685 VEKADYT
+685 EKAEYT
-692 MKEDSEMKIKLVR
+692 MKEDSEMKMKLVR
-705 VGGTTGK
+705 VGGSKGE

-733 TTTVTF
+733 TATVTF
-739 EEGEKEKE
+739 ADGEKEKD
-747 VVVITRRNTKKTGEQ
+747 VVVITRRNTKDTGDQ

-770 NTENLIVGFNSK
+770 KNESLILGFTSK
-782 TKITILDQE
+782 AKITILDQE
-791 GLPAEVTTKKLP
+791 RQPADVTTEKLP
-803 KEVYKNATAT
+803 KELYGEVTAT
-813 SEEKVKQQ
+813 SEENNEKHK
-821 QGIEKAF
+821 QGIENAF
-828 DEDNSTFWH
+828 DDNLDTFWH
-837 ANWDNGKLAANPGG
+837 AQWGEPGKLENHEGG

-857 LDEVKELAKLTYLPR
+857 LKEEKEIAKLSYLPKAG
-872 LDQADAG
+872 DTG
-879 TIGQYVIE
+879 TIGEYVIE

-895 KTAEA
+895 KEA
-900 VAEETKAAAVVEETE
+900 V
-915 AAVVEETEAAAETA
+915 
-929 LPVEGDETAS
+929 S
-939 KAAVAA
+939 
-945 DAKAAAEE
+945 
-953 TIQWKKVC
+953 WKEVC
-961 EGTFKKQGNST
+961 KGTFKRQGNST
-972 NPQEV
+972 DPQEA
-977 VFPETVKT
+977 VFSESIKT
-985 NRIRLTAKKMAGGE
+985 NRIRFTAKTMVGGE
-999 HPTAAEIALHEKT
+999 HPTAREIALYEKV
-1012 EPVLF
+1012 EPVM
-1017 TITAKAG
+1017 ITVTTKAG
-1024 EHGSIQPVTGALD
+1024 ENGTIEPVTGKLE
-1037 ADGKMQ
+1037 ADGTMK
-1043 IQAGKLKTFAMKPE
+1043 IQSGKLKTFAIKPN
-1057 AGYVVDDV
+1057 AGYAVEDV
-1065 KVDNQSV
+1065 EVNGQSV

-1081 SNEES
+1081 STT
-1086 PKDVTIEATFKACE
+1086 DVTIEATFKACKHE
-1100 HANTEIQGK
+1100 KTEVQGAK
-1109 KAATCTED
+1109 EATCTEP
-1117 GATGKEVCLDCGVT
+1117 GATGELVCLDCGVT
-1131 VKESEVIPAHG
+1131 VKESEVINPLG
-1142 HKFGDWEVT
+1142 HKFGDWEVI
-1151 KEPTHTEEGKAERT
+1151 KEATQTEEGLAKRA
-1165 CSVCSTVEE
+1165 CVACGVEE
-1174 KTLAKLPMNTDKS
+1174 EKELEKLHVDVDKS

>member
-73 FGPNTFNEF
+73 FGPNTFNEI
-82 EWGENYGNKTPDEI
+82 EWGENYRNKTPDEI

-136 HTKYDVAETSYKD
+136 HTEYDVSKTSYKS
-149 GKGDILEELSTA
+149 GNGDILEELSAA

-181 SYGYKRADGTPLV
+181 SYGYKREDGTPLV

-206 LTWEQVFE
+206 LTWDDVKK

-231 LSNDKYGNNGHFNE
+231 LGNDKYGNKGHFTE

-317 EKNTIDSKKVGSYTV
+317 KKNTIDSKKVGSYTV

-357 AKNTPKSV
+357 TKNTPKSV

-377 HNSPLLLNIPPNDK
+377 HNSPLLLNIPPNNQ

-402 AEFGKNIQDT
+402 TEFGQNIKDT
-412 FKENMAGHATVKAS
+412 FKSNIAAHATVKAS
-426 EVRGNDIDYS
+426 EVRGNDVDYS

-454 TTKGSLVVELGETKT
+454 TTTGKLVVELGETKT

-484 IKEFKVEYSNNG
+484 IKAFKVEYSNDG
-496 ESWKV
+496 SDWKV
-501 FDQGTTIGAKRLS
+501 FDEGTTIGAKRLS
-514 RENPVKADRL
+514 REGAVKADKL
-524 RITVTTSKE
+524 RITVTTSKD

-540 GVYKA
+540 GIYKA
-545 TTDFE
+545 TADFE
-550 SPSAAP
+550 SPSSAP

-580 SQSLNGTSAWAKRKG
+580 SQYLNGTNAWAKQG
-595 DSFEVK
+595 ASFEMK
-601 FKGSKIYLVGTVDP
+601 FTGTKVYLVGTLDS
-615 GHGKAKVTVDGKETE
+615 GHGEATVTVDGKSIQIDT
-630 INTYASKRAIGQ
+630 NASKRAVGQ

-661 SENNKAIGVEG
+661 TNNDNKAIGVEG
-672 AYVINNGGLGMIG
+672 AYVINNGGLGMVGI
-685 VEKADYT
+685 EKAEYT
-692 MKEDSEMKIKLVR
+692 MKEDSEMKMKLVR
-705 VGGTTGK
+705 VGGSKGE

-733 TTTVTF
+733 TATVTF
-739 EEGEKEKE
+739 ADGEKEKD
-747 VVVITRRNTKKTGEQ
+747 VVVITRRNTKDTGDQ

-770 NTENLIVGFNSK
+770 KNESLILGFTSK
-782 TKITILDQE
+782 AKITILDQE
-791 GLPAEVTTKKLP
+791 RQPADVTTEKLP
-803 KEVYKNATAT
+803 KELYGEVTAT
-813 SEEKVKQQ
+813 SEENNEKHK
-821 QGIEKAF
+821 QGIENAF
-828 DEDNSTFWH
+828 DDNLDTFWH
-837 ANWDNGKLAANPGG
+837 AQWGEPGKLENHEGG

-857 LDEVKELAKLTYLPR
+857 LKEEKEIAKLSYLPKAG
-872 LDQADAG
+872 DTG
-879 TIGQYVIE
+879 TIGEYVIE

-895 KTAEA
+895 KEAKEA
-900 VAEETKAAAVVEETE
+900 V
-915 AAVVEETEAAAETA
+915 
-929 LPVEGDETAS
+929 S
-939 KAAVAA
+939 
-945 DAKAAAEE
+945 
-953 TIQWKKVC
+953 WKEVC
-961 EGTFKKQGNST
+961 KGTFKRQGNST
-972 NPQEV
+972 DPQEA
-977 VFPETVKT
+977 VFSESIKT
-985 NRIRLTAKKMAGGE
+985 NRIRFTAKTMVGGE
-999 HPTAAEIALHEKT
+999 HPTAREIALYEKV
-1012 EPVLF
+1012 EPVM
-1017 TITAKAG
+1017 ITVTTKAG
-1024 EHGSIQPVTGALD
+1024 ENGTIEPVTGKLE
-1037 ADGKMQ
+1037 ADGTMK
-1043 IQAGKLKTFAMKPE
+1043 IQSGKLKTFAIKPN
-1057 AGYVVDDV
+1057 AGYAVEDV
-1065 KVDNQSV
+1065 EVNGQSV

-1081 SNEES
+1081 STT
-1086 PKDVTIEATFKACE
+1086 DVTIEATFKACKHE
-1100 HANTEIQGK
+1100 KTEVQGAK
-1109 KAATCTED
+1109 EATCTEP
-1117 GATGKEVCLDCGVT
+1117 GATGELVCLDCGVT
-1131 VKESEVIPAHG
+1131 VKESEVINPLG
-1142 HKFGDWEVT
+1142 HKFGDWEVI
-1151 KEPTHTEEGKAERT
+1151 KEATQTEEGLAKRA
-1165 CSVCSTVEE
+1165 CVACGVEE
-1174 KTLAKLPMNTDKS
+1174 EKELEKLHVDVDKS

-1255 NASAQSAN
+1255 NASDQSGN